1 MALRIPWDIEEAVL
15 MLDTLLESFDGKLTR
30 KEAIHQVSEKLR
42 RRAVNRGIKIDDIF
56 RNENGITF
64 QMSALEV
71 AYTGIKTKL
80 KQPTKLFVET
90 VNLYRN
96 QRELYE
102 KILKETENV
111 VKPKSVQDEFCS
123 YLSTQIPTFQL
134 SDAYLML
141 SDIESFCLERK
152 ILQNKLFETT
162 DLGTINRVAQTVDS
176 NRVFRFTY
184 KRYLKKMSTVIHAY
198 YNFLKIY
205 KPDKEKQDISLKG
218 NHAMPPLANI
228 NNMKQNA
235 PMKEIIHLTEEE
247 KNASE
252 NRVIDFNNIH
262 SMAYTRPLFFSYFE
276 SHQETVD
283 NWAKLYIRLMNCL
296 TDDYP
301 HILDVNNLSCFGRTG
316 RIDYGIGDV
325 VNSMTA
331 PKQLENGC
339 WIETNYSS
347 TDIVKKIRF
356 ILELCNVNFENIEI
370 HYSTAEAT
378 VPVVSNRETTLSPS
392 SFTSNALPDGKRV
405 NFYDNATYAFTKPL
419 AFRYRDERHLDIRG
433 WTELYVEALRC
444 LNRNYP
450 ESIQRLVG
458 TNLSGAGAI
467 DFGTE
472 NDCDKMRA
480 PKKIINNLYVETDM
494 DSTDITKRLRM
505 VLDLCNVDYAELEIV
520 FESTRDEATDRQPV
534 IMSATE
540 RIKSMGQ
547 DDRQKFNDWLL
558 RSGMSKT
565 TITSYMSSFGQCV
578 KSVANYQLCET
589 NLWDVA
595 NVEEA
600 SHIYDQ
606 LFGIPEFYEYN
617 KQQHN
622 RFSAAFRKF
631 IEYRFGGRPSSVKTT
646 QSIQFAVE
654 KNPMRSME
662 NESVFIRYK
671 ELLGKFF
678 QKGFRMESSL
688 DMKKLRRFY
697 HDQYGTELS
706 DEDGLVCQD
715 ISSITILH
723 DGKAYL
729 PELMLSQGKKDML
742 LQYIEDK
749 FISGCDAIYYDALFS
764 EFGEILQGERI
775 YTPEMLKTY
784 LSYINKGNYVLQCS
798 YLAKDYT
805 VQMNPEDE
813 IREYLKEAAGPVEVE
828 KIAAELSYIPEQKIR
843 SALSIHDDFIRNT
856 TGEYFYEDCVHFS
869 NSELEWISQF
879 IVDGIEEQDF
889 VTGKELVEVVEAH
902 FPDIKEMYQW
912 ITPVGMRNVIGYKLG
927 DRFSFNGN
935 IISKYGEDLSMAEVY
950 TKYCHKYSRFTLD
963 ELNVLKQ
970 ELGST
975 IYFDEIYA
983 NSLRISQN
991 EFVSQDMAQFDIEA
1005 TDEAIGRICA
1015 GQYMS
1020 LQEIRDFGTFPYAGY
1035 PWNEFLLEHFVANY
1049 SQKFMLLHIGYSANV
1064 CAGAIVKQTSSFK
1077 NFNYLLVDILA
1088 NSNIVLDEDS
1098 ALEYLR
1104 QQGYIV
1110 RRRYSDIGR
1119 IVTEAKVVRSK
1130 KG

>member
-15 MLDTLLESFDGKLTR
+15 MLDMLLKSLDGKLTR
-30 KEAIHQVSEKLR
+30 KEAIRQVSEKLR
-42 RRAVNRGIKIDDIF
+42 RRAVNRGIEIDDIF

-71 AYTGIKTKL
+71 AYTGRKTKL

-96 QRELYE
+96 NRELYE
-102 KILKETENV
+102 EILKEAENV
-111 VKPKSVQDEFCS
+111 VEPTSVQDEFCS
-123 YLSTQIPTFQL
+123 YLSMQMPTFQL

-162 DLGTINRVAQTVDS
+162 DLETIKRVVQTVDS

-184 KRYLKKMSTVIHAY
+184 KQNLKKMSTVIHAY
-198 YNFLKIY
+198 YTFLKSY
-205 KPDKEKQDISLKG
+205 KPDEEKEAKLIIQEAIPSLPDADSMKQKDDAVSPQDISVP
-218 NHAMPPLANI
+218 A
-228 NNMKQNA
+228 
-235 PMKEIIHLTEEE
+235 TE
-247 KNASE
+247 K
-252 NRVIDFNNIH
+252 
-262 SMAYTRPLFFSYFE
+262 T
-276 SHQETVD
+276 
-283 NWAKLYIRLMNCL
+283 KL
-296 TDDYP
+296 TD
-301 HILDVNNLSCFGRTG
+301 
-316 RIDYGIGDV
+316 
-325 VNSMTA
+325 
-331 PKQLENGC
+331 LE
-339 WIETNYSS
+339 E
-347 TDIVKKIRF
+347 
-356 ILELCNVNFENIEI
+356 
-370 HYSTAEAT
+370 
-378 VPVVSNRETTLSPS
+378 
-392 SFTSNALPDGKRV
+392 
-405 NFYDNATYAFTKPL
+405 
-419 AFRYRDERHLDIRG
+419 
-433 WTELYVEALRC
+433 
-444 LNRNYP
+444 
-450 ESIQRLVG
+450 
-458 TNLSGAGAI
+458 
-467 DFGTE
+467 
-472 NDCDKMRA
+472 
-480 PKKIINNLYVETDM
+480 
-494 DSTDITKRLRM
+494 
-505 VLDLCNVDYAELEIV
+505 
-520 FESTRDEATDRQPV
+520 
-534 IMSATE
+534 
-540 RIKSMGQ
+540 
-547 DDRQKFNDWLL
+547 RQKFNDWMLS
-558 RSGMSKT
+558 SGMSKA
-565 TITSYMSSFGQCV
+565 TIASYMSSFGQCV
-578 KSVANYQLCET
+578 KSVANYKLCET
-589 NLWDVA
+589 SLW
-595 NVEEA
+595 NVSNAEDA

-606 LFGIPEFYEYN
+606 LFGISEFYEYN

-631 IEYRFGGRPSSVKTT
+631 IEYRSGGSPASLKPS
-646 QSIQFAVE
+646 QPARFAIE
-654 KNPMRSME
+654 KMPTRRQE
-662 NESVFIRYK
+662 NDPVLIRYK
-671 ELLGKFF
+671 ELLDKYF

-697 HDQYGTELS
+697 QEQYGTELS
-706 DEDGLVCQD
+706 DEDDLVCQD
-715 ISSITILH
+715 ISSVTILH

-729 PELMLSQGKKDML
+729 PDSMLSQEKKEKL

-749 FISGCDAIYYDALFS
+749 FSSGCDAIYYGALFS
-764 EFGEILQGERI
+764 EFEEVFQGERI

-784 LSYINKGNYVLQCS
+784 LSYINKGNYVLQRS

-805 VQMNPEDE
+805 VQMNPEDD
-813 IREYLKEAAGPVEVE
+813 IREYLKEAAGPVEV
-828 KIAAELSYIPEQKIR
+828 KRLAAELSYIPEQKIKF
-843 SALSIHDDFIRNT
+843 ALSTNSDFIWNT

-879 IVDGIEEQDF
+879 ILDGIEERDF
-889 VTGKELVEVVEAH
+889 VTGNELVEAVEAH

-912 ITPVGMRNVIGYKLG
+912 ITPVGMRNVIGYKLN

-950 TKYCHKYSRFTLD
+950 AKYCRKHSRFTLD

-991 EFVSQDMAQFDIEA
+991 EFVSQDMAQFDVEA
-1005 TDEAIGRICA
+1005 TDEAIGRICT

-1035 PWNEFLLEHFVANY
+1035 PWNEYLLEHFVANY

-1064 CAGAIVKQTSSFK
+1064 CAGAIVKQASSFK
-1077 NFNYLLVDILA
+1077 DFNNLLVDILA

-1104 QQGYIV
+1104 QQGYIA

>member
-15 MLDTLLESFDGKLTR
+15 MLDMLLKSIDGKLTR
-30 KEAIHQVSEKLR
+30 KEAIRQVSEKLR
-42 RRAVNRGIKIDDIF
+42 RRAVNRGITIDDIF

-96 QRELYE
+96 HRELYE
-102 KILKETENV
+102 EILKEAENV
-111 VKPKSVQDEFCS
+111 VEPKSVQDEFCS
-123 YLSTQIPTFQL
+123 YLSMQMPTFQL

-162 DLGTINRVAQTVDS
+162 DLEAIKRVVQTVDS

-184 KRYLKKMSTVIHAY
+184 KQNLKKMSTVIHAY
-198 YNFLKIY
+198 YAFLKSY
-205 KPDKEKQDISLKG
+205 KPDEEKEVKPIIQDAIPSLPD
-218 NHAMPPLANI
+218 ADS
-228 NNMKQNA
+228 MKQKDDA
-235 PMKEIIHLTEEE
+235 VGPQAISVPVAERTKLTDQEE
-247 KNASE
+247 K
-252 NRVIDFNNIH
+252 
-262 SMAYTRPLFFSYFE
+262 
-276 SHQETVD
+276 
-283 NWAKLYIRLMNCL
+283 
-296 TDDYP
+296 
-301 HILDVNNLSCFGRTG
+301 
-316 RIDYGIGDV
+316 
-325 VNSMTA
+325 
-331 PKQLENGC
+331 
-339 WIETNYSS
+339 
-347 TDIVKKIRF
+347 
-356 ILELCNVNFENIEI
+356 
-370 HYSTAEAT
+370 
-378 VPVVSNRETTLSPS
+378 
-392 SFTSNALPDGKRV
+392 
-405 NFYDNATYAFTKPL
+405 
-419 AFRYRDERHLDIRG
+419 
-433 WTELYVEALRC
+433 
-444 LNRNYP
+444 
-450 ESIQRLVG
+450 
-458 TNLSGAGAI
+458 
-467 DFGTE
+467 
-472 NDCDKMRA
+472 
-480 PKKIINNLYVETDM
+480 
-494 DSTDITKRLRM
+494 
-505 VLDLCNVDYAELEIV
+505 
-520 FESTRDEATDRQPV
+520 
-534 IMSATE
+534 
-540 RIKSMGQ
+540 
-547 DDRQKFNDWLL
+547 QKFNDWMLS
-558 RSGMSKT
+558 SGMSKA

-578 KSVANYQLCET
+578 KSVANYKLCET
-589 NLWDVA
+589 SLWNVA
-595 NVEEA
+595 NAEDA

-606 LFGIPEFYEYN
+606 LFGISEFYEYN

-631 IEYRFGGRPSSVKTT
+631 IEYRSGGSLASLKPS
-646 QSIQFAVE
+646 QSTRFAVE
-654 KNPMRSME
+654 KIPTRRKDNDP
-662 NESVFIRYK
+662 VLIRYK
-671 ELLGKFF
+671 ELLDKFF

-697 HDQYGTELS
+697 QDQYGTELS
-706 DEDGLVCQD
+706 DEDALVCQD
-715 ISSITILH
+715 ISSVTILH
-723 DGKAYL
+723 EGKAYL
-729 PELMLSQGKKDML
+729 PDSMLSQEKKEKL

-749 FISGCDAIYYDALFS
+749 FVSGCDAIYYSALFS
-764 EFGEILQGERI
+764 EFEEAFQGERI

-784 LSYINKGNYVLQCS
+784 LSYINKGNYVLQRS

-805 VQMNPEDE
+805 VQMNPEDD

-828 KIAAELSYIPEQKIR
+828 RLAAELSYIPEQKIKF
-843 SALSIHDDFIRNT
+843 ALSTNNDFIWNA

-879 IVDGIEEQDF
+879 IVDGIAERDF
-889 VTGKELVEVVEAH
+889 VTGNELVEAVETH

-912 ITPVGMRNVIGYKLG
+912 ITPVGMRNVIGYKLN

-950 TKYCHKYSRFTLD
+950 AKYCRKHSRFTLD

-991 EFVSQDMAQFDIEA
+991 EFVSQDMAQFDVEA
-1005 TDEAIGRICA
+1005 TDDAIGRICT

-1035 PWNEFLLEHFVANY
+1035 PWNEYLLEHFVANY

-1064 CAGAIVKQTSSFK
+1064 CAGAIVKQASSFK
-1077 NFNYLLVDILA
+1077 DFNDLLVDILA

-1104 QQGYIV
+1104 QQGYIA

>member
-15 MLDTLLESFDGKLTR
+15 MLDMLLKSIDGKLTR
-30 KEAIHQVSEKLR
+30 KEAIRQVSEKLR
-42 RRAVNRGIKIDDIF
+42 RRAVNRGITIDDIF

-96 QRELYE
+96 HRELYE
-102 KILKETENV
+102 EILKEAENV
-111 VKPKSVQDEFCS
+111 VEPKSVQDEFCS
-123 YLSTQIPTFQL
+123 YLSMQMPTFQL

-162 DLGTINRVAQTVDS
+162 DLEAIKRVVQTVDS

-184 KRYLKKMSTVIHAY
+184 KQNLKKMSTVIHAY
-198 YNFLKIY
+198 YAFLKSY
-205 KPDKEKQDISLKG
+205 KPDEEKEVKPIIQDAIPSLPY
-218 NHAMPPLANI
+218 ADS
-228 NNMKQNA
+228 MKQKDDA
-235 PMKEIIHLTEEE
+235 VGPQAISVPVAERTKLTDQEE
-247 KNASE
+247 K
-252 NRVIDFNNIH
+252 
-262 SMAYTRPLFFSYFE
+262 
-276 SHQETVD
+276 
-283 NWAKLYIRLMNCL
+283 
-296 TDDYP
+296 
-301 HILDVNNLSCFGRTG
+301 
-316 RIDYGIGDV
+316 
-325 VNSMTA
+325 
-331 PKQLENGC
+331 
-339 WIETNYSS
+339 
-347 TDIVKKIRF
+347 
-356 ILELCNVNFENIEI
+356 
-370 HYSTAEAT
+370 
-378 VPVVSNRETTLSPS
+378 
-392 SFTSNALPDGKRV
+392 
-405 NFYDNATYAFTKPL
+405 
-419 AFRYRDERHLDIRG
+419 
-433 WTELYVEALRC
+433 
-444 LNRNYP
+444 
-450 ESIQRLVG
+450 
-458 TNLSGAGAI
+458 
-467 DFGTE
+467 
-472 NDCDKMRA
+472 
-480 PKKIINNLYVETDM
+480 
-494 DSTDITKRLRM
+494 
-505 VLDLCNVDYAELEIV
+505 
-520 FESTRDEATDRQPV
+520 
-534 IMSATE
+534 
-540 RIKSMGQ
+540 
-547 DDRQKFNDWLL
+547 QKFNDWMLS
-558 RSGMSKT
+558 SGMSKA

-578 KSVANYQLCET
+578 KSVANYKLCET
-589 NLWDVA
+589 SLWNVA
-595 NVEEA
+595 NAEDA

-606 LFGIPEFYEYN
+606 LFGISEFYEYN

-631 IEYRFGGRPSSVKTT
+631 IEYRSGGSPASLKPSQPT
-646 QSIQFAVE
+646 QFAVE
-654 KNPMRSME
+654 KKPTRRKE
-662 NESVFIRYK
+662 NDPVLIRYK
-671 ELLGKFF
+671 ELLDKFF

-697 HDQYGTELS
+697 QDQYGTELS
-706 DEDGLVCQD
+706 DEDALVCQD
-715 ISSITILH
+715 ISSVTILH
-723 DGKAYL
+723 EGKAYL
-729 PELMLSQGKKDML
+729 PDSMLSQEKKEKL

-749 FISGCDAIYYDALFS
+749 FVSGCDAIYYSALFS
-764 EFGEILQGERI
+764 EFEEAFQGERI

-784 LSYINKGNYVLQCS
+784 LSYINKGNYVLQRS

-805 VQMNPEDE
+805 VQMNPEDD

-828 KIAAELSYIPEQKIR
+828 RLAAELSYIPEQKIKF
-843 SALSIHDDFIRNT
+843 ALSTNNDFIWNA

-879 IVDGIEEQDF
+879 ILDGIEERDF
-889 VTGKELVEVVEAH
+889 VTGNELVEAVEAH

-912 ITPVGMRNVIGYKLG
+912 ITPVGMRNVIGYKLN

-950 TKYCHKYSRFTLD
+950 AKYCRKHSRFTLD

-991 EFVSQDMAQFDIEA
+991 EFVSQDMAQFDVEA
-1005 TDEAIGRICA
+1005 TDEAIGRICT

-1035 PWNEFLLEHFVANY
+1035 PWNEYLLEHFVANY
-1049 SQKFMLLHIGYSANV
+1049 SQKFMLLHIGFSANV
-1064 CAGAIVKQTSSFK
+1064 CAGAIVKQASSCK
-1077 NFNYLLVDILA
+1077 DFNDLLVDILA

-1104 QQGYIV
+1104 QQGYIA

>member
-15 MLDTLLESFDGKLTR
+15 MLDMLLKSIDGKLTR
-30 KEAIHQVSEKLR
+30 KEAIRQVSEKLR
-42 RRAVNRGIKIDDIF
+42 RRAVNRGITIDDIF

-96 QRELYE
+96 HRELYE
-102 KILKETENV
+102 EILKEAENV
-111 VKPKSVQDEFCS
+111 VEPKSVQDEFCS
-123 YLSTQIPTFQL
+123 YLSMQMPTFQL

-162 DLGTINRVAQTVDS
+162 DLEAIKRVVQTVDS

-184 KRYLKKMSTVIHAY
+184 KQNLKKMSTVIHAY
-198 YNFLKIY
+198 YAFLKSY
-205 KPDKEKQDISLKG
+205 KPDEEKEVKPIIQDAIPSLPD
-218 NHAMPPLANI
+218 ADS
-228 NNMKQNA
+228 MKQKDDA
-235 PMKEIIHLTEEE
+235 VGPQAISVPVAERTKLTDQEE
-247 KNASE
+247 K
-252 NRVIDFNNIH
+252 
-262 SMAYTRPLFFSYFE
+262 
-276 SHQETVD
+276 
-283 NWAKLYIRLMNCL
+283 
-296 TDDYP
+296 
-301 HILDVNNLSCFGRTG
+301 
-316 RIDYGIGDV
+316 
-325 VNSMTA
+325 
-331 PKQLENGC
+331 
-339 WIETNYSS
+339 
-347 TDIVKKIRF
+347 
-356 ILELCNVNFENIEI
+356 
-370 HYSTAEAT
+370 
-378 VPVVSNRETTLSPS
+378 
-392 SFTSNALPDGKRV
+392 
-405 NFYDNATYAFTKPL
+405 
-419 AFRYRDERHLDIRG
+419 
-433 WTELYVEALRC
+433 
-444 LNRNYP
+444 
-450 ESIQRLVG
+450 
-458 TNLSGAGAI
+458 
-467 DFGTE
+467 
-472 NDCDKMRA
+472 
-480 PKKIINNLYVETDM
+480 
-494 DSTDITKRLRM
+494 
-505 VLDLCNVDYAELEIV
+505 
-520 FESTRDEATDRQPV
+520 
-534 IMSATE
+534 
-540 RIKSMGQ
+540 
-547 DDRQKFNDWLL
+547 QKFNDWMLS
-558 RSGMSKT
+558 SGMSKA

-578 KSVANYQLCET
+578 KSVANYKLCET
-589 NLWDVA
+589 SLWNVA
-595 NVEEA
+595 NAEDA

-606 LFGIPEFYEYN
+606 LFGISEFYEYN

-631 IEYRFGGRPSSVKTT
+631 IEYRSGGSPASLKPSQPT
-646 QSIQFAVE
+646 QFAVE
-654 KNPMRSME
+654 KKPTRRKE
-662 NESVFIRYK
+662 NDPVLIRYK
-671 ELLGKFF
+671 ELLDKFF

-697 HDQYGTELS
+697 QDQYGTELS
-706 DEDGLVCQD
+706 DEDALVCQD
-715 ISSITILH
+715 ISSVTILH
-723 DGKAYL
+723 EGKAYL
-729 PELMLSQGKKDML
+729 PDSMLSQEKKEKL

-749 FISGCDAIYYDALFS
+749 FVSGCDAIYYSALFS
-764 EFGEILQGERI
+764 EFEEAFQGERI

-784 LSYINKGNYVLQCS
+784 LSYINKGNYVLQRS

-805 VQMNPEDE
+805 VQMNPEDD

-828 KIAAELSYIPEQKIR
+828 RLAAELSYIPEQKIKF
-843 SALSIHDDFIRNT
+843 ALSTNNDFIWNA

-879 IVDGIEEQDF
+879 ILDGIEERDF
-889 VTGKELVEVVEAH
+889 VTGNELVEAVEAH

-912 ITPVGMRNVIGYKLG
+912 ITPVGMRNVIGYKLN

-950 TKYCHKYSRFTLD
+950 AKYCRKHSRFTLD

-991 EFVSQDMAQFDIEA
+991 EFVSQDMAQFDVEA
-1005 TDEAIGRICA
+1005 TDEAIGRICT

-1035 PWNEFLLEHFVANY
+1035 PWNEYLLEHFVANY
-1049 SQKFMLLHIGYSANV
+1049 SQKFMLLHIGFSANV
-1064 CAGAIVKQTSSFK
+1064 CAGAIVKQASSCK
-1077 NFNYLLVDILA
+1077 DFNDLLVDILA

-1104 QQGYIV
+1104 QQGYIA

-1119 IVTEAKVVRSK
+1119 IATEAKVVRSK

>member
-15 MLDTLLESFDGKLTR
+15 MLDMLLKSIDGKLTR
-30 KEAIHQVSEKLR
+30 KEAIRQVSEKLR
-42 RRAVNRGIKIDDIF
+42 RRAVNRGITIDDIF

-96 QRELYE
+96 HRELYE
-102 KILKETENV
+102 EILKEAENV
-111 VKPKSVQDEFCS
+111 VEPKSVQDEFCS
-123 YLSTQIPTFQL
+123 YLSMQMPTFQL

-162 DLGTINRVAQTVDS
+162 DLEAIKRVVQTVDS

-184 KRYLKKMSTVIHAY
+184 KQNLKKMSTVIHAY
-198 YNFLKIY
+198 YAFLKSY
-205 KPDKEKQDISLKG
+205 KPDEEKEVKPIIQDAIPSLPD
-218 NHAMPPLANI
+218 ADS
-228 NNMKQNA
+228 MKQKDDA
-235 PMKEIIHLTEEE
+235 VGPQAISVPVAERTKLTDQEE
-247 KNASE
+247 K
-252 NRVIDFNNIH
+252 
-262 SMAYTRPLFFSYFE
+262 
-276 SHQETVD
+276 
-283 NWAKLYIRLMNCL
+283 
-296 TDDYP
+296 
-301 HILDVNNLSCFGRTG
+301 
-316 RIDYGIGDV
+316 
-325 VNSMTA
+325 
-331 PKQLENGC
+331 
-339 WIETNYSS
+339 
-347 TDIVKKIRF
+347 
-356 ILELCNVNFENIEI
+356 
-370 HYSTAEAT
+370 
-378 VPVVSNRETTLSPS
+378 
-392 SFTSNALPDGKRV
+392 
-405 NFYDNATYAFTKPL
+405 
-419 AFRYRDERHLDIRG
+419 
-433 WTELYVEALRC
+433 
-444 LNRNYP
+444 
-450 ESIQRLVG
+450 
-458 TNLSGAGAI
+458 
-467 DFGTE
+467 
-472 NDCDKMRA
+472 
-480 PKKIINNLYVETDM
+480 
-494 DSTDITKRLRM
+494 
-505 VLDLCNVDYAELEIV
+505 
-520 FESTRDEATDRQPV
+520 
-534 IMSATE
+534 
-540 RIKSMGQ
+540 
-547 DDRQKFNDWLL
+547 QKFNDWMLS
-558 RSGMSKT
+558 SGMSKA

-578 KSVANYQLCET
+578 KSVANYKLCET
-589 NLWDVA
+589 SLWNVA
-595 NVEEA
+595 NAEDA

-606 LFGIPEFYEYN
+606 LFGISEFYEYN

-631 IEYRFGGRPSSVKTT
+631 IEYRSGGSPASLKPS
-646 QSIQFAVE
+646 QPARFAIE
-654 KNPMRSME
+654 KMPTRRQE
-662 NESVFIRYK
+662 NDPVLIRYK
-671 ELLGKFF
+671 ELLDKYF

-697 HDQYGTELS
+697 QEQYGAELS
-706 DEDGLVCQD
+706 DEDDLVCQG
-715 ISSITILH
+715 ISSVTILH

-729 PELMLSQGKKDML
+729 PDSMLSQEKKEKL
-742 LQYIEDK
+742 LQYIEDR
-749 FISGCDAIYYDALFS
+749 FSSGCDAIYYGALFT
-764 EFGEILQGERI
+764 EFEEAFQGERI

-784 LSYINKGNYVLQCS
+784 LSYINKGNYVLQRS

-805 VQMNPEDE
+805 VQMNPEDD

-828 KIAAELSYIPEQKIR
+828 RLAAELSYIPEQKIKF
-843 SALSIHDDFIRNT
+843 ALSTNNDFIWNA

-879 IVDGIEEQDF
+879 ILDGIEERDF
-889 VTGKELVEVVEAH
+889 VTGNELVEAVEAH

-912 ITPVGMRNVIGYKLG
+912 ITPVGMRNVIGYKLN

-950 TKYCHKYSRFTLD
+950 AKYCRKHSRFTLD

-991 EFVSQDMAQFDIEA
+991 EFVSQDMAQFDVEA
-1005 TDEAIGRICA
+1005 TDEAIGRICT

-1035 PWNEFLLEHFVANY
+1035 PWNEYLLEHFVANY
-1049 SQKFMLLHIGYSANV
+1049 SQKFMLLHIGFSANV
-1064 CAGAIVKQTSSFK
+1064 CAGAIVKQASSFK
-1077 NFNYLLVDILA
+1077 DFNDLLVDILA

-1104 QQGYIV
+1104 QQGYIA

>member
-1 MALRIPWDIEEAVL
+1 MITLGKDLVLPKQDRYLTMALRIPWDIEEAVL
-15 MLDTLLESFDGKLTR
+15 MLDMLLKSIDGKLTR
-30 KEAIHQVSEKLR
+30 KEAIRQVSEKLR
-42 RRAVNRGIKIDDIF
+42 RRAVNRGITIDDIF

-96 QRELYE
+96 HRELYE
-102 KILKETENV
+102 EILKEAENV
-111 VKPKSVQDEFCS
+111 VEPKSVQDEFCS
-123 YLSTQIPTFQL
+123 YLSMQMPTFQL

-162 DLGTINRVAQTVDS
+162 DLEAIKRVVQTVDS

-184 KRYLKKMSTVIHAY
+184 KQNLKKMSTVIHAY
-198 YNFLKIY
+198 YAFLKSY
-205 KPDKEKQDISLKG
+205 KPDEEKEVKPIIQDAIPSLPD
-218 NHAMPPLANI
+218 ADS
-228 NNMKQNA
+228 MKQKDDA
-235 PMKEIIHLTEEE
+235 VGPQAISVPVAERTKLTDQEE
-247 KNASE
+247 K
-252 NRVIDFNNIH
+252 
-262 SMAYTRPLFFSYFE
+262 
-276 SHQETVD
+276 
-283 NWAKLYIRLMNCL
+283 
-296 TDDYP
+296 
-301 HILDVNNLSCFGRTG
+301 
-316 RIDYGIGDV
+316 
-325 VNSMTA
+325 
-331 PKQLENGC
+331 
-339 WIETNYSS
+339 
-347 TDIVKKIRF
+347 
-356 ILELCNVNFENIEI
+356 
-370 HYSTAEAT
+370 
-378 VPVVSNRETTLSPS
+378 
-392 SFTSNALPDGKRV
+392 
-405 NFYDNATYAFTKPL
+405 
-419 AFRYRDERHLDIRG
+419 
-433 WTELYVEALRC
+433 
-444 LNRNYP
+444 
-450 ESIQRLVG
+450 
-458 TNLSGAGAI
+458 
-467 DFGTE
+467 
-472 NDCDKMRA
+472 
-480 PKKIINNLYVETDM
+480 
-494 DSTDITKRLRM
+494 
-505 VLDLCNVDYAELEIV
+505 
-520 FESTRDEATDRQPV
+520 
-534 IMSATE
+534 
-540 RIKSMGQ
+540 
-547 DDRQKFNDWLL
+547 QKFNDWMLS
-558 RSGMSKT
+558 SGMSKA

-578 KSVANYQLCET
+578 KSVANYKLCET
-589 NLWDVA
+589 SLWNVA
-595 NVEEA
+595 NAEDA

-606 LFGIPEFYEYN
+606 LFGISEFYEYN

-631 IEYRFGGRPSSVKTT
+631 IEYRSGGSPASLKPSQPT
-646 QSIQFAVE
+646 QFAVE
-654 KNPMRSME
+654 KKPTRRKE
-662 NESVFIRYK
+662 NDPVLIRYK
-671 ELLGKFF
+671 ELLDKFF

-697 HDQYGTELS
+697 QDQYGTELS
-706 DEDGLVCQD
+706 DEDALVCQD
-715 ISSITILH
+715 ISSVTILH
-723 DGKAYL
+723 EGKAYL
-729 PELMLSQGKKDML
+729 PDSMLSQEKKEKL

-749 FISGCDAIYYDALFS
+749 FVSGCDAIYYSALFS
-764 EFGEILQGERI
+764 EFEEAFQGERI

-784 LSYINKGNYVLQCS
+784 LSYINKGNYVLQRS

-805 VQMNPEDE
+805 VQMNPEDD

-828 KIAAELSYIPEQKIR
+828 RLAAELSYIPEQKIKF
-843 SALSIHDDFIRNT
+843 ALSTNNDFIWNA

-879 IVDGIEEQDF
+879 ILDGIEERDF
-889 VTGKELVEVVEAH
+889 VTGNELVEAVEAH

-912 ITPVGMRNVIGYKLG
+912 ITPVGMRNVIGYKLN

-950 TKYCHKYSRFTLD
+950 AKYCRKHSRFTLD

-991 EFVSQDMAQFDIEA
+991 EFVSQDMAQFDVEA
-1005 TDEAIGRICA
+1005 TDEAIGRICT

-1035 PWNEFLLEHFVANY
+1035 PWNEYLLEHFVANY
-1049 SQKFMLLHIGYSANV
+1049 SQKFMLLHIGFSANV
-1064 CAGAIVKQTSSFK
+1064 CAGAIVKQASSCK
-1077 NFNYLLVDILA
+1077 DFNDLLVDILA

-1104 QQGYIV
+1104 QQGYIA

>member
-15 MLDTLLESFDGKLTR
+15 MLDMLLKSIDGKLTR
-30 KEAIHQVSEKLR
+30 KEAIRQVSEKLR
-42 RRAVNRGIKIDDIF
+42 RRAVNRGITIDDIF

-96 QRELYE
+96 HRELYE
-102 KILKETENV
+102 EILKEAENV
-111 VKPKSVQDEFCS
+111 VEPKSVQDEFCS
-123 YLSTQIPTFQL
+123 YLSMQMPTFQL

-162 DLGTINRVAQTVDS
+162 DLEAIKRVVQTVDS

-184 KRYLKKMSTVIHAY
+184 KQNLKKMSTVIHAY
-198 YNFLKIY
+198 YAFLKSY
-205 KPDKEKQDISLKG
+205 KPDEEKEVKPIIQDAIPSLPD
-218 NHAMPPLANI
+218 ADS
-228 NNMKQNA
+228 MKQKDDA
-235 PMKEIIHLTEEE
+235 VGPQAISVPVAERTKLTDQEE
-247 KNASE
+247 K
-252 NRVIDFNNIH
+252 
-262 SMAYTRPLFFSYFE
+262 
-276 SHQETVD
+276 
-283 NWAKLYIRLMNCL
+283 
-296 TDDYP
+296 
-301 HILDVNNLSCFGRTG
+301 
-316 RIDYGIGDV
+316 
-325 VNSMTA
+325 
-331 PKQLENGC
+331 
-339 WIETNYSS
+339 
-347 TDIVKKIRF
+347 
-356 ILELCNVNFENIEI
+356 
-370 HYSTAEAT
+370 
-378 VPVVSNRETTLSPS
+378 
-392 SFTSNALPDGKRV
+392 
-405 NFYDNATYAFTKPL
+405 
-419 AFRYRDERHLDIRG
+419 
-433 WTELYVEALRC
+433 
-444 LNRNYP
+444 
-450 ESIQRLVG
+450 
-458 TNLSGAGAI
+458 
-467 DFGTE
+467 
-472 NDCDKMRA
+472 
-480 PKKIINNLYVETDM
+480 
-494 DSTDITKRLRM
+494 
-505 VLDLCNVDYAELEIV
+505 
-520 FESTRDEATDRQPV
+520 
-534 IMSATE
+534 
-540 RIKSMGQ
+540 
-547 DDRQKFNDWLL
+547 QKFNDWMLS
-558 RSGMSKT
+558 SGMSKA

-578 KSVANYQLCET
+578 KSVANYKLCET
-589 NLWDVA
+589 SLWNVA
-595 NVEEA
+595 NAEDA

-606 LFGIPEFYEYN
+606 LFGISEFYEYN

-631 IEYRFGGRPSSVKTT
+631 IEYRSGGSPASLKPSQPT
-646 QSIQFAVE
+646 QFAVE
-654 KNPMRSME
+654 KKPTRRKE
-662 NESVFIRYK
+662 NDPVLIRYK
-671 ELLGKFF
+671 ELLDKFF

-697 HDQYGTELS
+697 QDQYGTELS
-706 DEDGLVCQD
+706 DEDALVCQD
-715 ISSITILH
+715 ISSVTILH
-723 DGKAYL
+723 EGKAYL
-729 PELMLSQGKKDML
+729 PDSMLSQEKKEKL

-749 FISGCDAIYYDALFS
+749 FVSGCDAIYYSALFS
-764 EFGEILQGERI
+764 EFEEAFQGERI

-784 LSYINKGNYVLQCS
+784 LSYINKGNYVLQRS

-805 VQMNPEDE
+805 VQMNPEDD

-828 KIAAELSYIPEQKIR
+828 RLAAELSYIPEQKIKF
-843 SALSIHDDFIRNT
+843 ALSTNNDFIWNA

-879 IVDGIEEQDF
+879 ILDGIEERDF
-889 VTGKELVEVVEAH
+889 VTGNELVEAVEAH

-912 ITPVGMRNVIGYKLG
+912 ITPVGMRNVIGYKLN

-950 TKYCHKYSRFTLD
+950 AKYCRKHSRFTLD

-991 EFVSQDMAQFDIEA
+991 EFVSQDMAQFDVEA
-1005 TDEAIGRICA
+1005 TDEAIGRICT

-1035 PWNEFLLEHFVANY
+1035 PWNEYLLEHFVANY
-1049 SQKFMLLHIGYSANV
+1049 SQKFMLLHIGFSANV
-1064 CAGAIVKQTSSFK
+1064 CAGAIVKQASSCK
-1077 NFNYLLVDILA
+1077 DFNDLLVDILA

-1104 QQGYIV
+1104 QQGYIA

>member
-15 MLDTLLESFDGKLTR
+15 MLDMLLKSLDGKLTR
-30 KEAIHQVSEKLR
+30 KEAIRQVSEKLR
-42 RRAVNRGIKIDDIF
+42 RRAVNRGIEFDDIF

-71 AYTGIKTKL
+71 AYTGRKTKL

-96 QRELYE
+96 NRELYE
-102 KILKETENV
+102 EILKEAENV
-111 VKPKSVQDEFCS
+111 VEPTSVQDEFCS
-123 YLSTQIPTFQL
+123 YLSMQMPTFQL

-162 DLGTINRVAQTVDS
+162 DLETIKRVVQTVDS

-184 KRYLKKMSTVIHAY
+184 KQNLKKMSTVIHAY
-198 YNFLKIY
+198 YTFLKSY
-205 KPDKEKQDISLKG
+205 KPDEEKEAKLIIQEAIPSLPDADSMKQKDDAVSPQDISVP
-218 NHAMPPLANI
+218 A
-228 NNMKQNA
+228 
-235 PMKEIIHLTEEE
+235 TE
-247 KNASE
+247 K
-252 NRVIDFNNIH
+252 
-262 SMAYTRPLFFSYFE
+262 T
-276 SHQETVD
+276 
-283 NWAKLYIRLMNCL
+283 KL
-296 TDDYP
+296 TD
-301 HILDVNNLSCFGRTG
+301 
-316 RIDYGIGDV
+316 
-325 VNSMTA
+325 
-331 PKQLENGC
+331 LE
-339 WIETNYSS
+339 E
-347 TDIVKKIRF
+347 
-356 ILELCNVNFENIEI
+356 
-370 HYSTAEAT
+370 
-378 VPVVSNRETTLSPS
+378 
-392 SFTSNALPDGKRV
+392 
-405 NFYDNATYAFTKPL
+405 
-419 AFRYRDERHLDIRG
+419 
-433 WTELYVEALRC
+433 
-444 LNRNYP
+444 
-450 ESIQRLVG
+450 
-458 TNLSGAGAI
+458 
-467 DFGTE
+467 
-472 NDCDKMRA
+472 
-480 PKKIINNLYVETDM
+480 
-494 DSTDITKRLRM
+494 
-505 VLDLCNVDYAELEIV
+505 
-520 FESTRDEATDRQPV
+520 
-534 IMSATE
+534 
-540 RIKSMGQ
+540 
-547 DDRQKFNDWLL
+547 RQKFNDWMLS
-558 RSGMSKT
+558 SGMSKA
-565 TITSYMSSFGQCV
+565 TIASYMSSFGQCV
-578 KSVANYQLCET
+578 KSVANYKLCET
-589 NLWDVA
+589 SLW
-595 NVEEA
+595 NVSNAEDA

-606 LFGIPEFYEYN
+606 LFGISEFYEYN

-631 IEYRFGGRPSSVKTT
+631 IEYRSGGSPASLKPS
-646 QSIQFAVE
+646 QPARFAIE
-654 KNPMRSME
+654 KMPTRRQE
-662 NESVFIRYK
+662 NDPVLIRYK
-671 ELLGKFF
+671 ELLDKYF

-697 HDQYGTELS
+697 QEQYGAELS
-706 DEDGLVCQD
+706 DEDDLVCQG
-715 ISSITILH
+715 ISSVTILH

-729 PELMLSQGKKDML
+729 PDSMLSQEKKEKL
-742 LQYIEDK
+742 LQYIEDR
-749 FISGCDAIYYDALFS
+749 FSSGCDAIYYGALFT
-764 EFGEILQGERI
+764 EFEEAFQGERI

-784 LSYINKGNYVLQCS
+784 LSYINKGNYVLQRS

-805 VQMNPEDE
+805 VQMNPEDD

-828 KIAAELSYIPEQKIR
+828 RLAAELSYIPEQKIKF
-843 SALSIHDDFIRNT
+843 ALSTNNDFIWNA

-879 IVDGIEEQDF
+879 ILDGIEERDF
-889 VTGKELVEVVEAH
+889 VTGNELVEAVEAH

-912 ITPVGMRNVIGYKLG
+912 ITPVGMRNVIGYKLN

-950 TKYCHKYSRFTLD
+950 AKYCRKHSRFTLD

-991 EFVSQDMAQFDIEA
+991 EFVSQDMAQFDVEA
-1005 TDEAIGRICA
+1005 TDEAIGRICT

-1035 PWNEFLLEHFVANY
+1035 PWNEYLLEHFVANY

-1064 CAGAIVKQTSSFK
+1064 CAGAIVKQASSFK
-1077 NFNYLLVDILA
+1077 DFNNLLVDILA

-1104 QQGYIV
+1104 QQGYIA

>member
-15 MLDTLLESFDGKLTR
+15 MLDMLLKSLDGKLTR
-30 KEAIHQVSEKLR
+30 KEAIRQVSEKLR
-42 RRAVNRGIKIDDIF
+42 RRAVNRGIEFDDIF

-71 AYTGIKTKL
+71 AYTGRKTKL

-96 QRELYE
+96 NRELYE
-102 KILKETENV
+102 EILKEAENV
-111 VKPKSVQDEFCS
+111 VEPTSVQDEFCS
-123 YLSTQIPTFQL
+123 YLSMQMPTFQL

-162 DLGTINRVAQTVDS
+162 DLETIKRVVQTVDS

-184 KRYLKKMSTVIHAY
+184 KQNLKKMSTVIHAY
-198 YNFLKIY
+198 YTFLKSY
-205 KPDKEKQDISLKG
+205 KPDEEKEAKLIIQEAIPSLPDADSMKQKDDAVSPQDISVP
-218 NHAMPPLANI
+218 A
-228 NNMKQNA
+228 
-235 PMKEIIHLTEEE
+235 TE
-247 KNASE
+247 K
-252 NRVIDFNNIH
+252 
-262 SMAYTRPLFFSYFE
+262 T
-276 SHQETVD
+276 
-283 NWAKLYIRLMNCL
+283 KL
-296 TDDYP
+296 TD
-301 HILDVNNLSCFGRTG
+301 
-316 RIDYGIGDV
+316 
-325 VNSMTA
+325 
-331 PKQLENGC
+331 LE
-339 WIETNYSS
+339 E
-347 TDIVKKIRF
+347 
-356 ILELCNVNFENIEI
+356 
-370 HYSTAEAT
+370 
-378 VPVVSNRETTLSPS
+378 
-392 SFTSNALPDGKRV
+392 
-405 NFYDNATYAFTKPL
+405 
-419 AFRYRDERHLDIRG
+419 
-433 WTELYVEALRC
+433 
-444 LNRNYP
+444 
-450 ESIQRLVG
+450 
-458 TNLSGAGAI
+458 
-467 DFGTE
+467 
-472 NDCDKMRA
+472 
-480 PKKIINNLYVETDM
+480 
-494 DSTDITKRLRM
+494 
-505 VLDLCNVDYAELEIV
+505 
-520 FESTRDEATDRQPV
+520 
-534 IMSATE
+534 
-540 RIKSMGQ
+540 
-547 DDRQKFNDWLL
+547 RQKFNDWMLS
-558 RSGMSKT
+558 SGMSKA
-565 TITSYMSSFGQCV
+565 TIASYMSSFGQCV
-578 KSVANYQLCET
+578 KSVANYKLCET
-589 NLWDVA
+589 SLW
-595 NVEEA
+595 NVSNAEDA

-606 LFGIPEFYEYN
+606 LFGISEFYEYN

-631 IEYRFGGRPSSVKTT
+631 IEYRSGGSPASLKPS
-646 QSIQFAVE
+646 QPARFAIE
-654 KNPMRSME
+654 KMPTRRQE
-662 NESVFIRYK
+662 NDPVLIRYK
-671 ELLGKFF
+671 ELLDKYF

-697 HDQYGTELS
+697 QEQYGAELS
-706 DEDGLVCQD
+706 DEDDLVCQG
-715 ISSITILH
+715 ISSVTILH

-729 PELMLSQGKKDML
+729 PDSMLSQEKKEKL
-742 LQYIEDK
+742 LQYIEDR
-749 FISGCDAIYYDALFS
+749 FSSGCDAIYYGALFT
-764 EFGEILQGERI
+764 EFEEAFQGERI

-784 LSYINKGNYVLQCS
+784 LSYINKGNYVLQRS

-805 VQMNPEDE
+805 VQMNPEDD

-828 KIAAELSYIPEQKIR
+828 RLAAELSYIPEQKIKF
-843 SALSIHDDFIRNT
+843 ALSTNNDFIWNA

-879 IVDGIEEQDF
+879 ILDGIEERDF
-889 VTGKELVEVVEAH
+889 VTGNELVEAVEAH

-912 ITPVGMRNVIGYKLG
+912 ITPVGMRNVIGYKLN

-950 TKYCHKYSRFTLD
+950 AKYCRKHSRFTLD

-991 EFVSQDMAQFDIEA
+991 EFVSQDMAQFDVEA
-1005 TDEAIGRICA
+1005 TDEAIGRICT

-1035 PWNEFLLEHFVANY
+1035 PWNEYLLEHFVANY
-1049 SQKFMLLHIGYSANV
+1049 SQKFMLLHIGFSANV
-1064 CAGAIVKQTSSFK
+1064 CAGAIVKQASSFK
-1077 NFNYLLVDILA
+1077 DFNDLLVDILA

-1104 QQGYIV
+1104 QQGYIA

>member
-15 MLDTLLESFDGKLTR
+15 MLDMLLKSLDGKLTR
-30 KEAIHQVSEKLR
+30 KEAIRQVSEKLR
-42 RRAVNRGIKIDDIF
+42 RRAVNRGITIDDIF

-71 AYTGIKTKL
+71 AYTGRKTKL

-96 QRELYE
+96 NRELYE
-102 KILKETENV
+102 EILKEAENV
-111 VKPKSVQDEFCS
+111 VEPTSVQDEFCS
-123 YLSTQIPTFQL
+123 YLSMQMPTFQL

-162 DLGTINRVAQTVDS
+162 DLDTIKRVVQTVDS

-184 KRYLKKMSTVIHAY
+184 KQNLKKMSTVIHAY
-198 YNFLKIY
+198 YTFLKSY
-205 KPDKEKQDISLKG
+205 KPDEEKEAKLIIQEAIPSLPDADSMKQKDDAVSPQDIS
-218 NHAMPPLANI
+218 
-228 NNMKQNA
+228 
-235 PMKEIIHLTEEE
+235 
-247 KNASE
+247 
-252 NRVIDFNNIH
+252 
-262 SMAYTRPLFFSYFE
+262 
-276 SHQETVD
+276 
-283 NWAKLYIRLMNCL
+283 
-296 TDDYP
+296 
-301 HILDVNNLSCFGRTG
+301 
-316 RIDYGIGDV
+316 
-325 VNSMTA
+325 
-331 PKQLENGC
+331 
-339 WIETNYSS
+339 
-347 TDIVKKIRF
+347 
-356 ILELCNVNFENIEI
+356 
-370 HYSTAEAT
+370 
-378 VPVVSNRETTLSPS
+378 VP
-392 SFTSNALPDGKRV
+392 
-405 NFYDNATYAFTKPL
+405 
-419 AFRYRDERHLDIRG
+419 
-433 WTELYVEALRC
+433 
-444 LNRNYP
+444 
-450 ESIQRLVG
+450 
-458 TNLSGAGAI
+458 
-467 DFGTE
+467 
-472 NDCDKMRA
+472 
-480 PKKIINNLYVETDM
+480 
-494 DSTDITKRLRM
+494 
-505 VLDLCNVDYAELEIV
+505 
-520 FESTRDEATDRQPV
+520 
-534 IMSATE
+534 ATE
-540 RIKSMGQ
+540 RTKLT
-547 DDRQKFNDWLL
+547 DLEERQKFNDWMLS
-558 RSGMSKT
+558 SGMSKA
-565 TITSYMSSFGQCV
+565 TIASYMSSFGQCV
-578 KSVANYQLCET
+578 KSVANYKLCET
-589 NLWDVA
+589 SLW
-595 NVEEA
+595 NVSNAEDA

-606 LFGIPEFYEYN
+606 LFGISEFYEYN

-631 IEYRFGGRPSSVKTT
+631 IEYRSGGSPASLKPS
-646 QSIQFAVE
+646 QPARFAIE
-654 KNPMRSME
+654 KMPTRRQE
-662 NESVFIRYK
+662 NDPVLIRYK
-671 ELLGKFF
+671 ELLDKYF

-697 HDQYGTELS
+697 QEQYGAELS
-706 DEDGLVCQD
+706 DEDDLVCQG
-715 ISSITILH
+715 ISSVTILH

-729 PELMLSQGKKDML
+729 PDSMLSQEKKEKL
-742 LQYIEDK
+742 LQYIEDR
-749 FISGCDAIYYDALFS
+749 FSSGCDAIYYGALFT
-764 EFGEILQGERI
+764 EFEEAFQGERI

-784 LSYINKGNYVLQCS
+784 LSYINKGNYVLQRS

-805 VQMNPEDE
+805 VQMNPEDD

-828 KIAAELSYIPEQKIR
+828 RLAAELSYIPEQKIKF
-843 SALSIHDDFIRNT
+843 ALSTNNDFIWNA

-879 IVDGIEEQDF
+879 ILDGIEERDF
-889 VTGKELVEVVEAH
+889 VTGNELVEAVEAH

-912 ITPVGMRNVIGYKLG
+912 ITPVGMRNVIGYKLN

-950 TKYCHKYSRFTLD
+950 AKYCRKHSRFTLD

-991 EFVSQDMAQFDIEA
+991 EFVSQDMAQFDVEA
-1005 TDEAIGRICA
+1005 TDEAIGRICT

-1035 PWNEFLLEHFVANY
+1035 PWNEYLLEHFVANY
-1049 SQKFMLLHIGYSANV
+1049 SQKFMLLHIGFSANV
-1064 CAGAIVKQTSSFK
+1064 CAGAIVKQASSFK
-1077 NFNYLLVDILA
+1077 DFNDLLVDILA

-1104 QQGYIV
+1104 QQGYIA

>member
-15 MLDTLLESFDGKLTR
+15 MLDMLLKSLDGKLTR
-30 KEAIHQVSEKLR
+30 KEAIRQVSEKLR
-42 RRAVNRGIKIDDIF
+42 RRAVNRGIEFDDIF

-71 AYTGIKTKL
+71 AYTGRKTKL

-96 QRELYE
+96 NRELYE
-102 KILKETENV
+102 EILKEAENV
-111 VKPKSVQDEFCS
+111 VEPTSVQDEFCS
-123 YLSTQIPTFQL
+123 YLSMQMPTFRL

-162 DLGTINRVAQTVDS
+162 DLETIKRVVQTVDS

-184 KRYLKKMSTVIHAY
+184 KQNLKKMSTVIHAY
-198 YNFLKIY
+198 YTFLKSY
-205 KPDKEKQDISLKG
+205 KPDEEKEAKLIIQEAIPSLPDADSMKQKDDAVSPQDISVP
-218 NHAMPPLANI
+218 A
-228 NNMKQNA
+228 
-235 PMKEIIHLTEEE
+235 TE
-247 KNASE
+247 K
-252 NRVIDFNNIH
+252 
-262 SMAYTRPLFFSYFE
+262 T
-276 SHQETVD
+276 
-283 NWAKLYIRLMNCL
+283 KL
-296 TDDYP
+296 TD
-301 HILDVNNLSCFGRTG
+301 
-316 RIDYGIGDV
+316 
-325 VNSMTA
+325 
-331 PKQLENGC
+331 LE
-339 WIETNYSS
+339 E
-347 TDIVKKIRF
+347 
-356 ILELCNVNFENIEI
+356 
-370 HYSTAEAT
+370 
-378 VPVVSNRETTLSPS
+378 
-392 SFTSNALPDGKRV
+392 
-405 NFYDNATYAFTKPL
+405 
-419 AFRYRDERHLDIRG
+419 
-433 WTELYVEALRC
+433 
-444 LNRNYP
+444 
-450 ESIQRLVG
+450 
-458 TNLSGAGAI
+458 
-467 DFGTE
+467 
-472 NDCDKMRA
+472 
-480 PKKIINNLYVETDM
+480 
-494 DSTDITKRLRM
+494 
-505 VLDLCNVDYAELEIV
+505 
-520 FESTRDEATDRQPV
+520 
-534 IMSATE
+534 
-540 RIKSMGQ
+540 
-547 DDRQKFNDWLL
+547 RQKFNDWMLS
-558 RSGMSKT
+558 SGMSKA
-565 TITSYMSSFGQCV
+565 TIASYMSSFGQCV
-578 KSVANYQLCET
+578 KSVANYKLCET
-589 NLWDVA
+589 SLW
-595 NVEEA
+595 NVSNAEDA

-606 LFGIPEFYEYN
+606 LFGISEFYEYN

-631 IEYRFGGRPSSVKTT
+631 IEYRSGGSPASLKPS
-646 QSIQFAVE
+646 QPARFAIE
-654 KNPMRSME
+654 KMPTRRQE
-662 NESVFIRYK
+662 NDPVLIRYK
-671 ELLGKFF
+671 ELLDKYF

-697 HDQYGTELS
+697 QEQYGAELS
-706 DEDGLVCQD
+706 DEDDLVCQG
-715 ISSITILH
+715 ISSVTILH

-729 PELMLSQGKKDML
+729 PDSMLSHEKKEKL
-742 LQYIEDK
+742 LQYIEDR
-749 FISGCDAIYYDALFS
+749 FSSGCDAIYYGALFT
-764 EFGEILQGERI
+764 EFEEAFQGERI

-784 LSYINKGNYVLQCS
+784 LSYINKGNYVLQRS

-805 VQMNPEDE
+805 VQMNPEDD

-828 KIAAELSYIPEQKIR
+828 RLAAELSYIPEQKIKF
-843 SALSIHDDFIRNT
+843 ALSTNNDFIWNA

-879 IVDGIEEQDF
+879 ILDGIEERDF
-889 VTGKELVEVVEAH
+889 VTGNELVEAVEAH

-912 ITPVGMRNVIGYKLG
+912 ITPVGMRNVIGYKLN

-950 TKYCHKYSRFTLD
+950 AKYCRKHSRFTLD

-991 EFVSQDMAQFDIEA
+991 EFVSQDMAQFDVEA
-1005 TDEAIGRICA
+1005 TDEAIGRICT

-1035 PWNEFLLEHFVANY
+1035 PWNEYLLEHFVANY
-1049 SQKFMLLHIGYSANV
+1049 SQKFMLLHIGFSANV
-1064 CAGAIVKQTSSFK
+1064 CAGAIVKQASSFK
-1077 NFNYLLVDILA
+1077 DFNDLLVDILA

-1104 QQGYIV
+1104 QQGYIA

>member
-15 MLDTLLESFDGKLTR
+15 MLDMLLKSIDGKLTR
-30 KEAIHQVSEKLR
+30 KEAIRQVSEKLR
-42 RRAVNRGIKIDDIF
+42 RRAVNRGIEIDDIF

-71 AYTGIKTKL
+71 AYTGRKTKL

-96 QRELYE
+96 NRELYE
-102 KILKETENV
+102 EILKEAENV
-111 VKPKSVQDEFCS
+111 VEPTSVQDEFCS
-123 YLSTQIPTFQL
+123 YLSMQMPTFQL

-162 DLGTINRVAQTVDS
+162 DLETIKRVVQTVDS

-184 KRYLKKMSTVIHAY
+184 KQNLKKMSTVIHAY
-198 YNFLKIY
+198 YTFLKSY
-205 KPDKEKQDISLKG
+205 KPDEEKEAKLIIQEAIPSLPDADSMKQKDDAVSPQDISVP
-218 NHAMPPLANI
+218 A
-228 NNMKQNA
+228 
-235 PMKEIIHLTEEE
+235 TE
-247 KNASE
+247 K
-252 NRVIDFNNIH
+252 
-262 SMAYTRPLFFSYFE
+262 T
-276 SHQETVD
+276 
-283 NWAKLYIRLMNCL
+283 KL
-296 TDDYP
+296 TD
-301 HILDVNNLSCFGRTG
+301 
-316 RIDYGIGDV
+316 
-325 VNSMTA
+325 
-331 PKQLENGC
+331 LE
-339 WIETNYSS
+339 E
-347 TDIVKKIRF
+347 
-356 ILELCNVNFENIEI
+356 
-370 HYSTAEAT
+370 
-378 VPVVSNRETTLSPS
+378 
-392 SFTSNALPDGKRV
+392 
-405 NFYDNATYAFTKPL
+405 
-419 AFRYRDERHLDIRG
+419 
-433 WTELYVEALRC
+433 
-444 LNRNYP
+444 
-450 ESIQRLVG
+450 
-458 TNLSGAGAI
+458 
-467 DFGTE
+467 
-472 NDCDKMRA
+472 
-480 PKKIINNLYVETDM
+480 
-494 DSTDITKRLRM
+494 
-505 VLDLCNVDYAELEIV
+505 
-520 FESTRDEATDRQPV
+520 
-534 IMSATE
+534 
-540 RIKSMGQ
+540 
-547 DDRQKFNDWLL
+547 RQKFNDWMLS
-558 RSGMSKT
+558 SGMSKA
-565 TITSYMSSFGQCV
+565 TIASYMSSFGQCV
-578 KSVANYQLCET
+578 KSVANYKLCET
-589 NLWDVA
+589 SLW
-595 NVEEA
+595 NVSNAEDA

-606 LFGIPEFYEYN
+606 LFGISEFYEYN

-631 IEYRFGGRPSSVKTT
+631 IEYRSGGSPASLKPS
-646 QSIQFAVE
+646 QPARFAIE
-654 KNPMRSME
+654 KMPTRRQE
-662 NESVFIRYK
+662 NDPVLIRYK
-671 ELLGKFF
+671 ELLDKYF

-697 HDQYGTELS
+697 QEQYGAELS
-706 DEDGLVCQD
+706 DEDDLVCQG
-715 ISSITILH
+715 ISSVTILH

-729 PELMLSQGKKDML
+729 PDSMLSQEKKEKL
-742 LQYIEDK
+742 LQYIEDR
-749 FISGCDAIYYDALFS
+749 FSSGCDAIYYGALFT
-764 EFGEILQGERI
+764 EFEEAFQGEHI

-784 LSYINKGNYVLQCS
+784 LSYINKGNYVLQRS

-805 VQMNPEDE
+805 VQMKPEDD

-828 KIAAELSYIPEQKIR
+828 RLAAELSYIPEQKIKF
-843 SALSIHDDFIRNT
+843 ALSTNNDFIWNA

-879 IVDGIEEQDF
+879 ILDGIEERDF
-889 VTGKELVEVVEAH
+889 VTGNELVEAVEAH

-912 ITPVGMRNVIGYKLG
+912 ITPVGMRNVIGYKLN

-950 TKYCHKYSRFTLD
+950 AKYCRKHSRFTLD

-991 EFVSQDMAQFDIEA
+991 EFVSQDMAQFDVEA
-1005 TDEAIGRICA
+1005 TDEAIGRICT

-1035 PWNEFLLEHFVANY
+1035 PWNEYLLEHFVANY
-1049 SQKFMLLHIGYSANV
+1049 SQKFMLLHIGFSANV
-1064 CAGAIVKQTSSFK
+1064 CAGAIVKQASSFK
-1077 NFNYLLVDILA
+1077 DFNDLLVDILA

-1104 QQGYIV
+1104 QQGYIA

>member
-15 MLDTLLESFDGKLTR
+15 MLDMLLKSIDGKLTR
-30 KEAIHQVSEKLR
+30 KEAIRQVSEKLR
-42 RRAVNRGIKIDDIF
+42 RRAVNRGITIDDIF

-96 QRELYE
+96 HRELYE
-102 KILKETENV
+102 EILKEAENV
-111 VKPKSVQDEFCS
+111 VEPKSVQDEFCS
-123 YLSTQIPTFQL
+123 YLSMQMPTFQL

-162 DLGTINRVAQTVDS
+162 DLEAIKRVVQTVDS

-184 KRYLKKMSTVIHAY
+184 KQNLKKMSTVIHAY
-198 YNFLKIY
+198 YAFLKSY
-205 KPDKEKQDISLKG
+205 KPDEEKEVKPIIQDAIPSLPD
-218 NHAMPPLANI
+218 ADS
-228 NNMKQNA
+228 MKQKDDA
-235 PMKEIIHLTEEE
+235 VGPQAISVPVAERTKLTDQEE
-247 KNASE
+247 K
-252 NRVIDFNNIH
+252 
-262 SMAYTRPLFFSYFE
+262 
-276 SHQETVD
+276 
-283 NWAKLYIRLMNCL
+283 
-296 TDDYP
+296 
-301 HILDVNNLSCFGRTG
+301 
-316 RIDYGIGDV
+316 
-325 VNSMTA
+325 
-331 PKQLENGC
+331 
-339 WIETNYSS
+339 
-347 TDIVKKIRF
+347 
-356 ILELCNVNFENIEI
+356 
-370 HYSTAEAT
+370 
-378 VPVVSNRETTLSPS
+378 
-392 SFTSNALPDGKRV
+392 
-405 NFYDNATYAFTKPL
+405 
-419 AFRYRDERHLDIRG
+419 
-433 WTELYVEALRC
+433 
-444 LNRNYP
+444 
-450 ESIQRLVG
+450 
-458 TNLSGAGAI
+458 
-467 DFGTE
+467 
-472 NDCDKMRA
+472 
-480 PKKIINNLYVETDM
+480 
-494 DSTDITKRLRM
+494 
-505 VLDLCNVDYAELEIV
+505 
-520 FESTRDEATDRQPV
+520 
-534 IMSATE
+534 
-540 RIKSMGQ
+540 
-547 DDRQKFNDWLL
+547 QKFNDWMLS
-558 RSGMSKT
+558 SGMSKA

-578 KSVANYQLCET
+578 KSVANYKLCET
-589 NLWDVA
+589 SLWNVA
-595 NVEEA
+595 NAEDA

-606 LFGIPEFYEYN
+606 LFGISEFYEYN

-631 IEYRFGGRPSSVKTT
+631 IEYRSGGSPASLKPSQPT
-646 QSIQFAVE
+646 QFAVE
-654 KNPMRSME
+654 KKPTRRKE
-662 NESVFIRYK
+662 NDPVLIRYK
-671 ELLGKFF
+671 ELLDKFF

-697 HDQYGTELS
+697 QDQYGTELS
-706 DEDGLVCQD
+706 DEDALVCQD
-715 ISSITILH
+715 ISSVTILH
-723 DGKAYL
+723 EGKAYL
-729 PELMLSQGKKDML
+729 PDSMLSQEKKEKL

-749 FISGCDAIYYDALFS
+749 FVSGCDAIYYSALFS
-764 EFGEILQGERI
+764 EFEEAFQGERI

-784 LSYINKGNYVLQCS
+784 LSYINKGNYVLQRS

-805 VQMNPEDE
+805 VQMNPEDD

-828 KIAAELSYIPEQKIR
+828 RLAAELSYIPEQKIKF
-843 SALSIHDDFIRNT
+843 ALSTNSDFIWNT

-869 NSELEWISQF
+869 NSELEWMSQF
-879 IVDGIEEQDF
+879 ILDGIEERDF
-889 VTGKELVEVVEAH
+889 VTGNELVEAVEAH

-912 ITPVGMRNVIGYKLG
+912 ITPVGMRNVIGYKLN

-950 TKYCHKYSRFTLD
+950 AKYCRKHSRFTLD

-991 EFVSQDMAQFDIEA
+991 EFVSQDMAQFDVEA
-1005 TDEAIGRICA
+1005 TDEAIGRICT

-1035 PWNEFLLEHFVANY
+1035 PWNEYLLEHFVANY
-1049 SQKFMLLHIGYSANV
+1049 SQKFMLLHIGFSANV
-1064 CAGAIVKQTSSFK
+1064 CAGAIVKQASSCK
-1077 NFNYLLVDILA
+1077 DFNDLLVDILA

-1104 QQGYIV
+1104 QQGYIA

>member
-15 MLDTLLESFDGKLTR
+15 MLDMLLKSIDGKLTR
-30 KEAIHQVSEKLR
+30 KEAIRQVSEKLR
-42 RRAVNRGIKIDDIF
+42 RRAVNRGITIDDIF

-71 AYTGIKTKL
+71 AYTGRKTKL
-80 KQPTKLFVET
+80 KQPKKLFVET

-96 QRELYE
+96 HRELYE
-102 KILKETENV
+102 EILKEAENV
-111 VKPKSVQDEFCS
+111 VEPKSVQDEFCS
-123 YLSTQIPTFQL
+123 YLSMQMPTFQL

-162 DLGTINRVAQTVDS
+162 DLEAIKRVVQTVDS

-184 KRYLKKMSTVIHAY
+184 KQNLKKMSTVIHAY
-198 YNFLKIY
+198 YAFLKSY
-205 KPDKEKQDISLKG
+205 KPDEEKEVKPIIQDAIPSLPD
-218 NHAMPPLANI
+218 ADS
-228 NNMKQNA
+228 MKQKDDA
-235 PMKEIIHLTEEE
+235 VGPQAISVPVAERTKLTDQEE
-247 KNASE
+247 K
-252 NRVIDFNNIH
+252 
-262 SMAYTRPLFFSYFE
+262 
-276 SHQETVD
+276 
-283 NWAKLYIRLMNCL
+283 
-296 TDDYP
+296 
-301 HILDVNNLSCFGRTG
+301 
-316 RIDYGIGDV
+316 
-325 VNSMTA
+325 
-331 PKQLENGC
+331 
-339 WIETNYSS
+339 
-347 TDIVKKIRF
+347 
-356 ILELCNVNFENIEI
+356 
-370 HYSTAEAT
+370 
-378 VPVVSNRETTLSPS
+378 
-392 SFTSNALPDGKRV
+392 
-405 NFYDNATYAFTKPL
+405 
-419 AFRYRDERHLDIRG
+419 
-433 WTELYVEALRC
+433 
-444 LNRNYP
+444 
-450 ESIQRLVG
+450 
-458 TNLSGAGAI
+458 
-467 DFGTE
+467 
-472 NDCDKMRA
+472 
-480 PKKIINNLYVETDM
+480 
-494 DSTDITKRLRM
+494 
-505 VLDLCNVDYAELEIV
+505 
-520 FESTRDEATDRQPV
+520 
-534 IMSATE
+534 
-540 RIKSMGQ
+540 
-547 DDRQKFNDWLL
+547 QKFNDWMLS
-558 RSGMSKT
+558 SGMSKA

-578 KSVANYQLCET
+578 KSVANYKLCET
-589 NLWDVA
+589 SLWNVA
-595 NVEEA
+595 NAEDA

-606 LFGIPEFYEYN
+606 LFGISEFYEYN

-631 IEYRFGGRPSSVKTT
+631 IEYRSGGSPASLKPSQPT
-646 QSIQFAVE
+646 QFAVE
-654 KNPMRSME
+654 KKPTRRKE
-662 NESVFIRYK
+662 NDPVLIRYK
-671 ELLGKFF
+671 ELLDKFF

-697 HDQYGTELS
+697 QDQYGTELS
-706 DEDGLVCQD
+706 DEDALVCQD
-715 ISSITILH
+715 ISSVTILH
-723 DGKAYL
+723 EGKAYL
-729 PELMLSQGKKDML
+729 PDSMLSQEKKEKL

-749 FISGCDAIYYDALFS
+749 FVSGCDAIYYSALFS
-764 EFGEILQGERI
+764 EFEEAFQGERI

-784 LSYINKGNYVLQCS
+784 LSYINKGNYVLQRS

-805 VQMNPEDE
+805 VQMNPEDD

-828 KIAAELSYIPEQKIR
+828 RLAAELSYIPEQKIKF
-843 SALSIHDDFIRNT
+843 ALSTNNDFIWNA

-879 IVDGIEEQDF
+879 ILDGIEERDF
-889 VTGKELVEVVEAH
+889 VTGNELVEAVEAH

-912 ITPVGMRNVIGYKLG
+912 ITPVGMRNVIGYKLN

-950 TKYCHKYSRFTLD
+950 AKYCRKHSRFTLD

-991 EFVSQDMAQFDIEA
+991 EFVSQDMAQFDVEA
-1005 TDEAIGRICA
+1005 TDEAIGRICT

-1035 PWNEFLLEHFVANY
+1035 PWNEYLLEHFVANY
-1049 SQKFMLLHIGYSANV
+1049 SQKFMLLHIGFSANV
-1064 CAGAIVKQTSSFK
+1064 CAGAIVKQASSCK
-1077 NFNYLLVDILA
+1077 DFNDLLVDILA

-1104 QQGYIV
+1104 QQGYIA

>member
-15 MLDTLLESFDGKLTR
+15 MLDMLLKSIDGKLTR
-30 KEAIHQVSEKLR
+30 KEAIRQVSEKLR
-42 RRAVNRGIKIDDIF
+42 RRAVNRGITIDDIF

-96 QRELYE
+96 HRELYE
-102 KILKETENV
+102 EILKEAENV
-111 VKPKSVQDEFCS
+111 VEPKSVQDEFCS
-123 YLSTQIPTFQL
+123 YLSMQMPTFQL

-162 DLGTINRVAQTVDS
+162 DLEAIKRVVQTVDS

-184 KRYLKKMSTVIHAY
+184 KQNLKKMSTVIHAY
-198 YNFLKIY
+198 YAFLKSY
-205 KPDKEKQDISLKG
+205 KPDEEKEVKPIIQDAIPSLPD
-218 NHAMPPLANI
+218 ADS
-228 NNMKQNA
+228 MKQKDDA
-235 PMKEIIHLTEEE
+235 VGPQAISVPVAERTKLTDQEE
-247 KNASE
+247 K
-252 NRVIDFNNIH
+252 
-262 SMAYTRPLFFSYFE
+262 
-276 SHQETVD
+276 
-283 NWAKLYIRLMNCL
+283 
-296 TDDYP
+296 
-301 HILDVNNLSCFGRTG
+301 
-316 RIDYGIGDV
+316 
-325 VNSMTA
+325 
-331 PKQLENGC
+331 
-339 WIETNYSS
+339 
-347 TDIVKKIRF
+347 
-356 ILELCNVNFENIEI
+356 
-370 HYSTAEAT
+370 
-378 VPVVSNRETTLSPS
+378 
-392 SFTSNALPDGKRV
+392 
-405 NFYDNATYAFTKPL
+405 
-419 AFRYRDERHLDIRG
+419 
-433 WTELYVEALRC
+433 
-444 LNRNYP
+444 
-450 ESIQRLVG
+450 
-458 TNLSGAGAI
+458 
-467 DFGTE
+467 
-472 NDCDKMRA
+472 
-480 PKKIINNLYVETDM
+480 
-494 DSTDITKRLRM
+494 
-505 VLDLCNVDYAELEIV
+505 
-520 FESTRDEATDRQPV
+520 
-534 IMSATE
+534 
-540 RIKSMGQ
+540 
-547 DDRQKFNDWLL
+547 QKFNDWMLS
-558 RSGMSKT
+558 SGMSKA

-578 KSVANYQLCET
+578 KSVANYKLCET
-589 NLWDVA
+589 SLWNVA
-595 NVEEA
+595 NAEDA

-606 LFGIPEFYEYN
+606 LFGISEFYEYN

-631 IEYRFGGRPSSVKTT
+631 IEYRSGGSPASLKPS
-646 QSIQFAVE
+646 QPARFAIE
-654 KNPMRSME
+654 KMPTRRQE
-662 NESVFIRYK
+662 NDPVLIRYK
-671 ELLGKFF
+671 ELLDKYF

-697 HDQYGTELS
+697 QEQYGAELS
-706 DEDGLVCQD
+706 DEDDLVCQG
-715 ISSITILH
+715 ISSVTILH

-729 PELMLSQGKKDML
+729 PDSMLSQEKKEKL

-749 FISGCDAIYYDALFS
+749 FVSGCDAIYYSALFS
-764 EFGEILQGERI
+764 EFEEAFQGERI

-784 LSYINKGNYVLQCS
+784 LSYINKGNYVLQRS

-805 VQMNPEDE
+805 VQMNPEDD

-828 KIAAELSYIPEQKIR
+828 RLAAELSYIPEQKIKF
-843 SALSIHDDFIRNT
+843 ALSTNNDFIWNA

-879 IVDGIEEQDF
+879 ILDGIEERDF
-889 VTGKELVEVVEAH
+889 VTGNELVEAVEAH

-912 ITPVGMRNVIGYKLG
+912 ITPVGMRNVIGYKLN

-950 TKYCHKYSRFTLD
+950 AKYCRKHSRFTLD

-991 EFVSQDMAQFDIEA
+991 EFVSQDMAQFDVEA
-1005 TDEAIGRICA
+1005 TDEAIGRICT

-1035 PWNEFLLEHFVANY
+1035 PWNEYLLEHFVANY

-1064 CAGAIVKQTSSFK
+1064 CAGAIVKQASSFK
-1077 NFNYLLVDILA
+1077 DFNDLLVDILA

-1104 QQGYIV
+1104 QQGYIA

>member
-15 MLDTLLESFDGKLTR
+15 MLDMLLKSLDGKLTR
-30 KEAIHQVSEKLR
+30 KEAIRQVSEKLR
-42 RRAVNRGIKIDDIF
+42 RRAVNRGIEIDDIF

-71 AYTGIKTKL
+71 AYTGRKTKL

-96 QRELYE
+96 NRELYE
-102 KILKETENV
+102 EILKEAENV
-111 VKPKSVQDEFCS
+111 VEPTSVQDEFCS
-123 YLSTQIPTFQL
+123 YLSMQMPTFQL

-162 DLGTINRVAQTVDS
+162 DLETIKRVVQTVDS

-184 KRYLKKMSTVIHAY
+184 KQNLKKMSTVIHAY
-198 YNFLKIY
+198 YTFLKSY
-205 KPDKEKQDISLKG
+205 KPDEEKEAKLIIQEAIPSLPDADSMKQKDDAVSPQDISVP
-218 NHAMPPLANI
+218 A
-228 NNMKQNA
+228 
-235 PMKEIIHLTEEE
+235 TE
-247 KNASE
+247 K
-252 NRVIDFNNIH
+252 
-262 SMAYTRPLFFSYFE
+262 T
-276 SHQETVD
+276 
-283 NWAKLYIRLMNCL
+283 KL
-296 TDDYP
+296 TD
-301 HILDVNNLSCFGRTG
+301 
-316 RIDYGIGDV
+316 
-325 VNSMTA
+325 
-331 PKQLENGC
+331 LE
-339 WIETNYSS
+339 E
-347 TDIVKKIRF
+347 
-356 ILELCNVNFENIEI
+356 
-370 HYSTAEAT
+370 
-378 VPVVSNRETTLSPS
+378 
-392 SFTSNALPDGKRV
+392 
-405 NFYDNATYAFTKPL
+405 
-419 AFRYRDERHLDIRG
+419 
-433 WTELYVEALRC
+433 
-444 LNRNYP
+444 
-450 ESIQRLVG
+450 
-458 TNLSGAGAI
+458 
-467 DFGTE
+467 
-472 NDCDKMRA
+472 
-480 PKKIINNLYVETDM
+480 
-494 DSTDITKRLRM
+494 
-505 VLDLCNVDYAELEIV
+505 
-520 FESTRDEATDRQPV
+520 
-534 IMSATE
+534 
-540 RIKSMGQ
+540 
-547 DDRQKFNDWLL
+547 RQKFNDWMLS
-558 RSGMSKT
+558 SGMSKA
-565 TITSYMSSFGQCV
+565 TIASYMSSFGQCV
-578 KSVANYQLCET
+578 KSVANFKLGET
-589 NLWDVA
+589 NLW
-595 NVEEA
+595 NVSNAEDA

-606 LFGIPEFYEYN
+606 LFGISEFYEYN

-631 IEYRFGGRPSSVKTT
+631 IEYRSGGSPASLKPS
-646 QSIQFAVE
+646 QPARFAIE
-654 KNPMRSME
+654 KMPTRRQE
-662 NESVFIRYK
+662 NDPVLIRYK
-671 ELLGKFF
+671 ELLDKYF

-697 HDQYGTELS
+697 QEQYGAELS
-706 DEDGLVCQD
+706 DEDDLVCQG
-715 ISSITILH
+715 ISSVTILH

-729 PELMLSQGKKDML
+729 PDSMLSQEKKEKL
-742 LQYIEDK
+742 LQYIEDR
-749 FISGCDAIYYDALFS
+749 FSSGCDAIYYGALFT
-764 EFGEILQGERI
+764 EFEEAFQGERI

-784 LSYINKGNYVLQCS
+784 LSYINKGNYVLQRS

-805 VQMNPEDE
+805 VQMNPEDD

-828 KIAAELSYIPEQKIR
+828 RLAAELSYIPEQKIKF
-843 SALSIHDDFIRNT
+843 ALSTNNDFIWNA

-879 IVDGIEEQDF
+879 ILDGIEERDF
-889 VTGKELVEVVEAH
+889 VTGNELVEAVEAH

-912 ITPVGMRNVIGYKLG
+912 ITPVGMRNVIGYKLN

-950 TKYCHKYSRFTLD
+950 AKYCRKHSRFTLD

-991 EFVSQDMAQFDIEA
+991 EFVSQDMAQFDVEA
-1005 TDEAIGRICA
+1005 TDEAIGRICT

-1035 PWNEFLLEHFVANY
+1035 PWNEYLLEHFVANY
-1049 SQKFMLLHIGYSANV
+1049 SQKFMLLHIGFSANV
-1064 CAGAIVKQTSSFK
+1064 CAGAIVKQASSFK
-1077 NFNYLLVDILA
+1077 DFNDLLVDILA

-1104 QQGYIV
+1104 QQGYIA

>member
-15 MLDTLLESFDGKLTR
+15 MLDMLLKSLDGKLTR
-30 KEAIHQVSEKLR
+30 KEAIRQVSEKLR
-42 RRAVNRGIKIDDIF
+42 RRAVNRGIEIDDIF

-71 AYTGIKTKL
+71 AYTGRKTKL

-96 QRELYE
+96 NRELYE
-102 KILKETENV
+102 EILKEAENV
-111 VKPKSVQDEFCS
+111 VEPTSVQDEFCS
-123 YLSTQIPTFQL
+123 YLSMQMPTFQL

-162 DLGTINRVAQTVDS
+162 DLETIKRVVQTVDS

-184 KRYLKKMSTVIHAY
+184 KQNLKKMSTVIHAY
-198 YNFLKIY
+198 YTFLKSY
-205 KPDKEKQDISLKG
+205 KPDEEKEAKLIIQEAIPSLPDADSMKQKDDAVSPQDISVP
-218 NHAMPPLANI
+218 A
-228 NNMKQNA
+228 
-235 PMKEIIHLTEEE
+235 TE
-247 KNASE
+247 K
-252 NRVIDFNNIH
+252 
-262 SMAYTRPLFFSYFE
+262 T
-276 SHQETVD
+276 
-283 NWAKLYIRLMNCL
+283 KL
-296 TDDYP
+296 TD
-301 HILDVNNLSCFGRTG
+301 
-316 RIDYGIGDV
+316 
-325 VNSMTA
+325 
-331 PKQLENGC
+331 LE
-339 WIETNYSS
+339 E
-347 TDIVKKIRF
+347 
-356 ILELCNVNFENIEI
+356 
-370 HYSTAEAT
+370 
-378 VPVVSNRETTLSPS
+378 
-392 SFTSNALPDGKRV
+392 
-405 NFYDNATYAFTKPL
+405 
-419 AFRYRDERHLDIRG
+419 
-433 WTELYVEALRC
+433 
-444 LNRNYP
+444 
-450 ESIQRLVG
+450 
-458 TNLSGAGAI
+458 
-467 DFGTE
+467 
-472 NDCDKMRA
+472 
-480 PKKIINNLYVETDM
+480 
-494 DSTDITKRLRM
+494 
-505 VLDLCNVDYAELEIV
+505 
-520 FESTRDEATDRQPV
+520 
-534 IMSATE
+534 
-540 RIKSMGQ
+540 
-547 DDRQKFNDWLL
+547 RQKFNDWMLS
-558 RSGMSKT
+558 SGMSKA
-565 TITSYMSSFGQCV
+565 TIASYMSSFGQCV
-578 KSVANYQLCET
+578 KSVANYKLCET
-589 NLWDVA
+589 SLW
-595 NVEEA
+595 NVSNAEDA

-606 LFGIPEFYEYN
+606 LFGISEFYEYN

-631 IEYRFGGRPSSVKTT
+631 IEYRSGGSPASLKPS
-646 QSIQFAVE
+646 QPARFAIE
-654 KNPMRSME
+654 KMPTRRQE
-662 NESVFIRYK
+662 NDPVLIRYK
-671 ELLGKFF
+671 ELLDKYF

-697 HDQYGTELS
+697 QEQYGAELS
-706 DEDGLVCQD
+706 DEDDLVCQG
-715 ISSITILH
+715 ISSVTILH

-729 PELMLSQGKKDML
+729 PDSMLSQEKKEKL
-742 LQYIEDK
+742 LQYIEDR
-749 FISGCDAIYYDALFS
+749 FSSGCDAIYYGALFT
-764 EFGEILQGERI
+764 EFEEAFQGERI

-784 LSYINKGNYVLQCS
+784 LSYINKGNYVLQRS

-805 VQMNPEDE
+805 VQMNPEDD

-828 KIAAELSYIPEQKIR
+828 RLAAELSYIPEQKIKF
-843 SALSIHDDFIRNT
+843 ALSTNNDFIWNA

-879 IVDGIEEQDF
+879 ILDGIEERDF
-889 VTGKELVEVVEAH
+889 VTGNELVEAVEAH

-912 ITPVGMRNVIGYKLG
+912 ITPVGMRNVIGYKLN

-950 TKYCHKYSRFTLD
+950 AKYCRKHSRFTLD

-991 EFVSQDMAQFDIEA
+991 EFVSQDMAQFDVEA
-1005 TDEAIGRICA
+1005 TDEAIGRICT

-1035 PWNEFLLEHFVANY
+1035 PWNEYLLEHFVANY
-1049 SQKFMLLHIGYSANV
+1049 SQKFMLLHIGFSANV
-1064 CAGAIVKQTSSFK
+1064 CAGAIVKQASSCK
-1077 NFNYLLVDILA
+1077 DFNDLLVDILA

-1104 QQGYIV
+1104 QQGYIA

>member
-15 MLDTLLESFDGKLTR
+15 MLDMLLKSLDGKLTR
-30 KEAIHQVSEKLR
+30 KEAIRQASEKLR
-42 RRAVNRGIKIDDIF
+42 RRAVNRGIEIDDIF

-96 QRELYE
+96 HRELYE
-102 KILKETENV
+102 EILKEAENV
-111 VKPKSVQDEFCS
+111 VEPKSVQDEFCS
-123 YLSTQIPTFQL
+123 YLSMQMPTFQL

-162 DLGTINRVAQTVDS
+162 DLDTIKRVIQTVDS

-184 KRYLKKMSTVIHAY
+184 KRNLKKMSTVIHAY
-198 YNFLKIY
+198 YTFLKSY
-205 KPDKEKQDISLKG
+205 KPDEEKKEVKPIIQDAIPSSPD
-218 NHAMPPLANI
+218 ADS
-228 NNMKQNA
+228 MKQ
-235 PMKEIIHLTEEE
+235 K
-247 KNASE
+247 
-252 NRVIDFNNIH
+252 
-262 SMAYTRPLFFSYFE
+262 
-276 SHQETVD
+276 
-283 NWAKLYIRLMNCL
+283 
-296 TDDYP
+296 
-301 HILDVNNLSCFGRTG
+301 
-316 RIDYGIGDV
+316 
-325 VNSMTA
+325 
-331 PKQLENGC
+331 
-339 WIETNYSS
+339 
-347 TDIVKKIRF
+347 
-356 ILELCNVNFENIEI
+356 
-370 HYSTAEAT
+370 
-378 VPVVSNRETTLSPS
+378 
-392 SFTSNALPDGKRV
+392 
-405 NFYDNATYAFTKPL
+405 
-419 AFRYRDERHLDIRG
+419 
-433 WTELYVEALRC
+433 
-444 LNRNYP
+444 
-450 ESIQRLVG
+450 
-458 TNLSGAGAI
+458 
-467 DFGTE
+467 
-472 NDCDKMRA
+472 
-480 PKKIINNLYVETDM
+480 
-494 DSTDITKRLRM
+494 
-505 VLDLCNVDYAELEIV
+505 
-520 FESTRDEATDRQPV
+520 DEAVGRQAISVP
-534 IMSATE
+534 ATE
-540 RIKSMGQ
+540 RTKLTDQ
-547 DDRQKFNDWLL
+547 EERQKFNDWMLS
-558 RSGMSKT
+558 SGMSKA

-578 KSVANYQLCET
+578 KSVANYKLCET
-589 NLWDVA
+589 NLWNVA
-595 NVEEA
+595 NAEDA

-606 LFGIPEFYEYN
+606 LFGISEFYEYN

-631 IEYRFGGRPSSVKTT
+631 IEYRSGGSPVSLKPSQPTR
-646 QSIQFAVE
+646 FAVE
-654 KNPMRSME
+654 KMPTRRKE
-662 NESVFIRYK
+662 NDPVLIRYK
-671 ELLGKFF
+671 ELLDKFF

-697 HDQYGTELS
+697 QEQYGTELS
-706 DEDGLVCQD
+706 DEDDLVCQD
-715 ISSITILH
+715 ISSVTILH

-729 PELMLSQGKKDML
+729 PDSMLSQEKKEKL

-749 FISGCDAIYYDALFS
+749 FSSGCDAIYYGALFS
-764 EFGEILQGERI
+764 EFEEALQGERI

-784 LSYINKGNYVLQCS
+784 LSYINKGNYVLQRS

-805 VQMNPEDE
+805 VQMNPEDD

-828 KIAAELSYIPEQKIR
+828 RLAAELSYIPEQKIKF
-843 SALSIHDDFIRNT
+843 ALSTNNDFIWNT

-879 IVDGIEEQDF
+879 IVDGIEERDF
-889 VTGKELVEVVEAH
+889 VTGNELVEAVEAH

-912 ITPVGMRNVIGYKLG
+912 ITPVGMRNVIGYKLN

-950 TKYCHKYSRFTLD
+950 AKYCRKHSRFTLD

-991 EFVSQDMAQFDIEA
+991 EFVSQDMAQFDVEA
-1005 TDEAIGRICA
+1005 TDEAIGRICT

-1020 LQEIRDFGTFPYAGY
+1020 LQEIRDFGTFPYVGY
-1035 PWNEFLLEHFVANY
+1035 PWNEYLLEHFVANY

-1064 CAGAIVKQTSSFK
+1064 CAGAIVKQASPFK
-1077 NFNYLLVDILA
+1077 DFNDLLVDILA

-1104 QQGYIV
+1104 QQGYIA

>member
-15 MLDTLLESFDGKLTR
+15 MLDMLLKSIDGKLTR
-30 KEAIHQVSEKLR
+30 KEAIRQVSEKLR
-42 RRAVNRGIKIDDIF
+42 RRAVNRGITIDDIF

-96 QRELYE
+96 HRELYE
-102 KILKETENV
+102 EILKEAENV
-111 VKPKSVQDEFCS
+111 VEPKSVQDEFCS
-123 YLSTQIPTFQL
+123 YLSMQMPTFQL

-162 DLGTINRVAQTVDS
+162 DLEAIKRVVQTVDS

-184 KRYLKKMSTVIHAY
+184 KQNLKKMSTVIHAY
-198 YNFLKIY
+198 YAFLKSY
-205 KPDKEKQDISLKG
+205 KPDEEKEVKPIIQDAIPSLPD
-218 NHAMPPLANI
+218 ADS
-228 NNMKQNA
+228 MKQKDDA
-235 PMKEIIHLTEEE
+235 VGPQAISVPVAERTKLTDQEE
-247 KNASE
+247 K
-252 NRVIDFNNIH
+252 
-262 SMAYTRPLFFSYFE
+262 
-276 SHQETVD
+276 
-283 NWAKLYIRLMNCL
+283 
-296 TDDYP
+296 
-301 HILDVNNLSCFGRTG
+301 
-316 RIDYGIGDV
+316 
-325 VNSMTA
+325 
-331 PKQLENGC
+331 
-339 WIETNYSS
+339 
-347 TDIVKKIRF
+347 
-356 ILELCNVNFENIEI
+356 
-370 HYSTAEAT
+370 
-378 VPVVSNRETTLSPS
+378 
-392 SFTSNALPDGKRV
+392 
-405 NFYDNATYAFTKPL
+405 
-419 AFRYRDERHLDIRG
+419 
-433 WTELYVEALRC
+433 
-444 LNRNYP
+444 
-450 ESIQRLVG
+450 
-458 TNLSGAGAI
+458 
-467 DFGTE
+467 
-472 NDCDKMRA
+472 
-480 PKKIINNLYVETDM
+480 
-494 DSTDITKRLRM
+494 
-505 VLDLCNVDYAELEIV
+505 
-520 FESTRDEATDRQPV
+520 
-534 IMSATE
+534 
-540 RIKSMGQ
+540 
-547 DDRQKFNDWLL
+547 QKFNDWMLS
-558 RSGMSKT
+558 SGMSKA

-578 KSVANYQLCET
+578 KSVENYKLCET
-589 NLWDVA
+589 SLWNVA
-595 NVEEA
+595 NAEDA

-606 LFGIPEFYEYN
+606 LFGISEFYEYN

-631 IEYRFGGRPSSVKTT
+631 IEYRSGGSPASLKPSQPARFV
-646 QSIQFAVE
+646 IE
-654 KNPMRSME
+654 KMPTRRQE
-662 NESVFIRYK
+662 NDPVLIRYK
-671 ELLGKFF
+671 ELLDKYF

-697 HDQYGTELS
+697 QEQYGAELS
-706 DEDGLVCQD
+706 DEDDLVCQG
-715 ISSITILH
+715 ISSVTILH

-729 PELMLSQGKKDML
+729 PDSMLSQEKKEKL
-742 LQYIEDK
+742 LQYIEDR
-749 FISGCDAIYYDALFS
+749 FSSGCDAIYYGALFT
-764 EFGEILQGERI
+764 EFEEAFQGERI

-784 LSYINKGNYVLQCS
+784 LSYINKGNYVLQRS

-805 VQMNPEDE
+805 VQMNPEDD

-828 KIAAELSYIPEQKIR
+828 RLAAELSYIPEQKIKF
-843 SALSIHDDFIRNT
+843 ALSTNNDFIWNA

-879 IVDGIEEQDF
+879 ILDGIEERDF
-889 VTGKELVEVVEAH
+889 VTGNELVEAVEAH

-912 ITPVGMRNVIGYKLG
+912 ITPVGMRNVIGYKLN

-950 TKYCHKYSRFTLD
+950 AKYCRKHSRFTLD

-991 EFVSQDMAQFDIEA
+991 EFVSQDMAQFDVEA
-1005 TDEAIGRICA
+1005 TDEAIGRICT

-1035 PWNEFLLEHFVANY
+1035 PWNEYLLEHFVANY
-1049 SQKFMLLHIGYSANV
+1049 SQKFMLLHIGFSANV
-1064 CAGAIVKQTSSFK
+1064 CAGAIVKQASSCK
-1077 NFNYLLVDILA
+1077 DFNDLLVDILA

-1104 QQGYIV
+1104 QQGYIA

>member
-15 MLDTLLESFDGKLTR
+15 MLDMLLKSIDGKLTR
-30 KEAIHQVSEKLR
+30 KEAIRQVSEKLR
-42 RRAVNRGIKIDDIF
+42 RRAVNRGITIDDIF

-96 QRELYE
+96 HRELYE
-102 KILKETENV
+102 EILKEAENV
-111 VKPKSVQDEFCS
+111 VEPKSVQDEFCS
-123 YLSTQIPTFQL
+123 YLSMQMPTFQL

-162 DLGTINRVAQTVDS
+162 DLEAIKRVVQTVDS

-184 KRYLKKMSTVIHAY
+184 KQNLKKMSTVIHAY
-198 YNFLKIY
+198 YAFLKSY
-205 KPDKEKQDISLKG
+205 KPDEEKEVKPIIQDAIPSLPD
-218 NHAMPPLANI
+218 ADS
-228 NNMKQNA
+228 MKQKDDA
-235 PMKEIIHLTEEE
+235 VGPQAISVPVAERTKLTDQEE
-247 KNASE
+247 K
-252 NRVIDFNNIH
+252 
-262 SMAYTRPLFFSYFE
+262 
-276 SHQETVD
+276 
-283 NWAKLYIRLMNCL
+283 
-296 TDDYP
+296 
-301 HILDVNNLSCFGRTG
+301 
-316 RIDYGIGDV
+316 
-325 VNSMTA
+325 
-331 PKQLENGC
+331 
-339 WIETNYSS
+339 
-347 TDIVKKIRF
+347 
-356 ILELCNVNFENIEI
+356 
-370 HYSTAEAT
+370 
-378 VPVVSNRETTLSPS
+378 
-392 SFTSNALPDGKRV
+392 
-405 NFYDNATYAFTKPL
+405 
-419 AFRYRDERHLDIRG
+419 
-433 WTELYVEALRC
+433 
-444 LNRNYP
+444 
-450 ESIQRLVG
+450 
-458 TNLSGAGAI
+458 
-467 DFGTE
+467 
-472 NDCDKMRA
+472 
-480 PKKIINNLYVETDM
+480 
-494 DSTDITKRLRM
+494 
-505 VLDLCNVDYAELEIV
+505 
-520 FESTRDEATDRQPV
+520 
-534 IMSATE
+534 
-540 RIKSMGQ
+540 
-547 DDRQKFNDWLL
+547 QKFNDWMLS
-558 RSGMSKT
+558 SGMSKA

-578 KSVANYQLCET
+578 KSVANYKLCET
-589 NLWDVA
+589 SLWNVA
-595 NVEEA
+595 NAEDA

-606 LFGIPEFYEYN
+606 LFGISEFYEYN

-631 IEYRFGGRPSSVKTT
+631 IEYRSGGSPASLKPS
-646 QSIQFAVE
+646 QPARFAIE
-654 KNPMRSME
+654 KMPTRRQE
-662 NESVFIRYK
+662 NDPVLIRYK
-671 ELLGKFF
+671 ELLDKYF

-697 HDQYGTELS
+697 QEQYGTELS
-706 DEDGLVCQD
+706 DEDDLVCQD
-715 ISSITILH
+715 ISSVTILH

-729 PELMLSQGKKDML
+729 PDSMLSQAKKEKL

-749 FISGCDAIYYDALFS
+749 FSSGCDAIYYGALFS
-764 EFGEILQGERI
+764 EFEEVFQGERI

-784 LSYINKGNYVLQCS
+784 LSYINKENYVLQRS

-805 VQMNPEDE
+805 VQMNPEDD
-813 IREYLKEAAGPVEVE
+813 IREYLKEAAGPVEV
-828 KIAAELSYIPEQKIR
+828 KRLAAELSYIPEQKIKF
-843 SALSIHDDFIRNT
+843 ALSTNSDFIWNT

-879 IVDGIEEQDF
+879 ILDGIEERDF
-889 VTGKELVEVVEAH
+889 VTGNELVEAVEAH

-912 ITPVGMRNVIGYKLG
+912 ITPVGMRNVIGYKLN

-950 TKYCHKYSRFTLD
+950 AKYCRKHSRFTLD

-991 EFVSQDMAQFDIEA
+991 EFVSQDMAQFDVEA
-1005 TDEAIGRICA
+1005 TDEAIRRICT

-1035 PWNEFLLEHFVANY
+1035 PWNEYLLEHFVANY
-1049 SQKFMLLHIGYSANV
+1049 SQKFMLLHIGFSANV
-1064 CAGAIVKQTSSFK
+1064 CAGAIVKQASSCK
-1077 NFNYLLVDILA
+1077 DFNDLLVDILA

-1104 QQGYIV
+1104 QQGYIA

>member
-1 MALRIPWDIEEAVL
+1 MITLGKDLVLPKQDRYLTMALRIPWDIEEAVL
-15 MLDTLLESFDGKLTR
+15 MLDMLLKSLDGKLTR
-30 KEAIHQVSEKLR
+30 KEAIRQVSEKLR
-42 RRAVNRGIKIDDIF
+42 RRAVNRGIEIDDIF

-71 AYTGIKTKL
+71 AYTGRKTKL

-96 QRELYE
+96 NRELYE
-102 KILKETENV
+102 EILKEAENV
-111 VKPKSVQDEFCS
+111 VEPTSVQDEFCS
-123 YLSTQIPTFQL
+123 YLSMQMPTFQL

-162 DLGTINRVAQTVDS
+162 DLEAIKRVVQTVDS

-184 KRYLKKMSTVIHAY
+184 KQNLKKMSTVIHAY
-198 YNFLKIY
+198 YAFLKSY
-205 KPDKEKQDISLKG
+205 KPDEEKEVKPIIQDAIPSLPDADSMKQKDDAVSPQDISVP
-218 NHAMPPLANI
+218 A
-228 NNMKQNA
+228 
-235 PMKEIIHLTEEE
+235 TE
-247 KNASE
+247 K
-252 NRVIDFNNIH
+252 
-262 SMAYTRPLFFSYFE
+262 T
-276 SHQETVD
+276 
-283 NWAKLYIRLMNCL
+283 KL
-296 TDDYP
+296 TD
-301 HILDVNNLSCFGRTG
+301 
-316 RIDYGIGDV
+316 
-325 VNSMTA
+325 
-331 PKQLENGC
+331 LE
-339 WIETNYSS
+339 E
-347 TDIVKKIRF
+347 
-356 ILELCNVNFENIEI
+356 
-370 HYSTAEAT
+370 
-378 VPVVSNRETTLSPS
+378 
-392 SFTSNALPDGKRV
+392 
-405 NFYDNATYAFTKPL
+405 
-419 AFRYRDERHLDIRG
+419 
-433 WTELYVEALRC
+433 
-444 LNRNYP
+444 
-450 ESIQRLVG
+450 
-458 TNLSGAGAI
+458 
-467 DFGTE
+467 
-472 NDCDKMRA
+472 
-480 PKKIINNLYVETDM
+480 
-494 DSTDITKRLRM
+494 
-505 VLDLCNVDYAELEIV
+505 
-520 FESTRDEATDRQPV
+520 
-534 IMSATE
+534 
-540 RIKSMGQ
+540 
-547 DDRQKFNDWLL
+547 RQKFNDWMLS
-558 RSGMSKT
+558 SGMSKA

-578 KSVANYQLCET
+578 KSVANYKLCET
-589 NLWDVA
+589 SLW
-595 NVEEA
+595 NVSNAEDA

-606 LFGIPEFYEYN
+606 LFGISEFYEYN

-631 IEYRFGGRPSSVKTT
+631 IEYRSGGSPASLKPS
-646 QSIQFAVE
+646 QPARFAIE
-654 KNPMRSME
+654 KMPTRRQE
-662 NESVFIRYK
+662 NDPVLIRYK
-671 ELLGKFF
+671 ELLDKYF

-697 HDQYGTELS
+697 QQQYGVELS
-706 DEDGLVCQD
+706 DEDNLVCQD
-715 ISSITILH
+715 IGSVTILH

-729 PELMLSQGKKDML
+729 PDSMLSQGKKEKL

-749 FISGCDAIYYDALFS
+749 FSSGCDAIYYGALFS
-764 EFGEILQGERI
+764 EFEEVLQGERI

-784 LSYINKGNYVLQCS
+784 LSYINKGNYVLQRS

-805 VQMNPEDE
+805 VQMNPEDD
-813 IREYLKEAAGPVEVE
+813 IREYLKEATGPVEVE
-828 KIAAELSYIPEQKIR
+828 RLAAELSYIPEQKIKF
-843 SALSIHDDFIRNT
+843 ALSTNNDFIWNA

-879 IVDGIEEQDF
+879 ILDGIEERDF
-889 VTGKELVEVVEAH
+889 VTGNELVEAVEAH

-912 ITPVGMRNVIGYKLG
+912 ITPVGMRNVIGYKLN

-950 TKYCHKYSRFTLD
+950 AKYCRKHSRFTLD

-991 EFVSQDMAQFDIEA
+991 EFVSQDMAQFDVEA
-1005 TDEAIGRICA
+1005 TDEAIGRICT

-1035 PWNEFLLEHFVANY
+1035 PWNEYLLEHFVANY
-1049 SQKFMLLHIGYSANV
+1049 SQKFMLLHIGFSANV
-1064 CAGAIVKQTSSFK
+1064 CAGAIVKQASSFK
-1077 NFNYLLVDILA
+1077 DFNDLLVDILA

-1104 QQGYIV
+1104 QQGYIA

>member
-15 MLDTLLESFDGKLTR
+15 MLDMLLKSIDGKLTR
-30 KEAIHQVSEKLR
+30 KEAIRQVSEKLR
-42 RRAVNRGIKIDDIF
+42 RRAVNRGITIDDIF

-96 QRELYE
+96 HRELYE
-102 KILKETENV
+102 EILKEAENV
-111 VKPKSVQDEFCS
+111 VEPTSVQDEFCS
-123 YLSTQIPTFQL
+123 YLSMQMPTFQL

-162 DLGTINRVAQTVDS
+162 DLETIKRVVQTVDS

-184 KRYLKKMSTVIHAY
+184 KQNLKKMSTVIHAY
-198 YNFLKIY
+198 YTFLKSY
-205 KPDKEKQDISLKG
+205 KPDEEKEAKLIIQEAIPSLPDADSMKQKDDAVSPQDISVP
-218 NHAMPPLANI
+218 A
-228 NNMKQNA
+228 
-235 PMKEIIHLTEEE
+235 TE
-247 KNASE
+247 K
-252 NRVIDFNNIH
+252 
-262 SMAYTRPLFFSYFE
+262 T
-276 SHQETVD
+276 
-283 NWAKLYIRLMNCL
+283 KL
-296 TDDYP
+296 TD
-301 HILDVNNLSCFGRTG
+301 
-316 RIDYGIGDV
+316 
-325 VNSMTA
+325 
-331 PKQLENGC
+331 LE
-339 WIETNYSS
+339 E
-347 TDIVKKIRF
+347 
-356 ILELCNVNFENIEI
+356 
-370 HYSTAEAT
+370 
-378 VPVVSNRETTLSPS
+378 
-392 SFTSNALPDGKRV
+392 
-405 NFYDNATYAFTKPL
+405 
-419 AFRYRDERHLDIRG
+419 
-433 WTELYVEALRC
+433 
-444 LNRNYP
+444 
-450 ESIQRLVG
+450 
-458 TNLSGAGAI
+458 
-467 DFGTE
+467 
-472 NDCDKMRA
+472 
-480 PKKIINNLYVETDM
+480 
-494 DSTDITKRLRM
+494 
-505 VLDLCNVDYAELEIV
+505 
-520 FESTRDEATDRQPV
+520 
-534 IMSATE
+534 
-540 RIKSMGQ
+540 
-547 DDRQKFNDWLL
+547 RQKFNDWMLS
-558 RSGMSKT
+558 SGMSKA
-565 TITSYMSSFGQCV
+565 TIASYMSSFGQCV
-578 KSVANYQLCET
+578 KSVANYKLCET
-589 NLWDVA
+589 SLW
-595 NVEEA
+595 NVSNAEDA

-606 LFGIPEFYEYN
+606 LFGISEFYEYN

-631 IEYRFGGRPSSVKTT
+631 IEYRSGGSPASLKPS
-646 QSIQFAVE
+646 QPARFAIE
-654 KNPMRSME
+654 KMPTRRQE
-662 NESVFIRYK
+662 NDPVLIRYK
-671 ELLGKFF
+671 ELLDKYF

-697 HDQYGTELS
+697 QEQYGAELS
-706 DEDGLVCQD
+706 DEDDLVCQG
-715 ISSITILH
+715 ISSVTILH

-729 PELMLSQGKKDML
+729 PDSMLSQEKKEKL
-742 LQYIEDK
+742 LQYIEDR
-749 FISGCDAIYYDALFS
+749 FSSGCDAIYYGALFT
-764 EFGEILQGERI
+764 EFEEAFQGERI

-784 LSYINKGNYVLQCS
+784 LSYINKGNYVLQRS

-805 VQMNPEDE
+805 VQMNPEDD

-828 KIAAELSYIPEQKIR
+828 RLAAELSYIPEQKIKF
-843 SALSIHDDFIRNT
+843 ALSTNNDFIWNA

-879 IVDGIEEQDF
+879 ILDGIEERDF
-889 VTGKELVEVVEAH
+889 VTGNELVEAVEAH

-912 ITPVGMRNVIGYKLG
+912 ITPVGMRNVIGYKLN

-950 TKYCHKYSRFTLD
+950 AKYCRKHSRFTLD

-991 EFVSQDMAQFDIEA
+991 EFVSQDIAQFDVEA
-1005 TDEAIGRICA
+1005 TDEAIGRICT

-1035 PWNEFLLEHFVANY
+1035 PWNEYLLEHFVANY
-1049 SQKFMLLHIGYSANV
+1049 SQKFMLLHIGFSANV
-1064 CAGAIVKQTSSFK
+1064 CAGAIVKQASSCK
-1077 NFNYLLVDILA
+1077 DFNDLLVDILA

-1104 QQGYIV
+1104 QQGYIA